1 MGFIVVQDPETSK
14 PYTIQIEG
22 DSPTED
28 EQREIQSFIEQ
39 QRQVV
44 DQEPVEPTDDKSGT
58 AIGRGF
64 GLGIDVLQQMYGSA
78 VEGIGE
84 ETGIKALEDYGK
96 SVVET
101 NEQQIAEKQKFFTR
115 REDIGEDGS
124 YVGDALSF
132 YGETL
137 GQQLPQFAPI
147 IAGSVIGQALIPIP
161 GVGATVGRYIG
172 GTIGGLAAN
181 LPMFWGSHRERDKE
195 ADIRYGRPVE
205 VDNLSSFL
213 YAIPAALLDV
223 VVDRFL
229 LAIPKGLGLNSG
241 LLSPSVGGLFTRAA
255 KGAGAGATVEIPTE
269 LGQQVIERYQAG
281 LPIDDD
287 EAMKEYVD
295 VAIASGLVGGTVRAT
310 TSAVTGDTKENIEKK
325 KVALAKRQLDMDNA
339 LQTAEAKELQR
350 NAEKNLE
357 EGFDGVL
364 PVDRAIEEATILTSP
379 TNPSEDQSLRRQTG
393 EIKVFD
399 LRPEYRSILLQERQR
414 ADLEVDNPVTDL
426 LEIKRFVEPRT
437 RKGLAAELAS
447 EINTMNVPKRFEESQ
462 YKTVVNYFKKKSVEA
477 KELTREN
484 IVDRIKKILVS
495 GKQTDEGGAV
505 TNTTAK
511 RIADQMVLDGYI
523 SLARPESKGNDRTYV
538 INKESLNDKRNKE
551 VEDAKKILEDAEK
564 RKPKLVEEVEELNA
578 KADIELSNIQ
588 GNTEIE
594 RLIRAS
600 KRGEIVGEK
609 QKELD
614 QVNNAIKDSNKTI
627 KRLQKE
633 IRDSNVRLNL
643 RRKTATQVNP
653 WQQKANNALIT
664 AERAAELRQADTDK
678 EKAQYINKR
687 DDVVR
692 SLRKYLSGLGLADVE
707 LVAENV
713 IGTQGKD
720 LSKKD
725 FIVEGEFNDSDG
737 RRIISLAMS
746 LYDRNLSNAE
756 FEQRLEGVLNH
767 EVIHAVKSLGL
778 FTDSEYNSLVRAAT
792 TRKYVIKSGK
802 KLVERDYT
810 YFDRAK
816 SLYPDL
822 NDEAVKEEAIAE
834 MFRDAMDGKLK
845 LAGRP
850 KTLMQR
856 FVDFFKSIFNAHEE
870 NGFQNVDDIFDRIK
884 TGDIGERARTD
895 DREYLDTKVSP
906 QAEQGKQSR
915 RSLTTTLN
923 PVTAKEEI
931 RANKVGGKITVPDL
945 QNYLQDFHMK
955 TYGRRLDF
963 ANSEDRAIAINTAV
977 PEILDMLKRDVSGK
991 GWYDEDVVKTFEM
1004 LSQIPDLE
1012 SLKSNENRRV
1022 LWSAIAGVTSNGNSV
1037 PLNAKV
1043 STSQLLRLFRTGKLD
1058 TVQPVAGSTVEGV
1071 VNAGFGSRG
1080 PTVAKGLDLLNKLLD
1095 KFGEKGF
1102 AEFWLSQ
1109 HTLREL
1115 GEIRKEAGF
1124 GGAPGSLSGG
1134 MNSMHLGAKIIGDK
1148 TGNFSLA
1155 INGYDVSTK
1164 DVWFTRM
1171 IRRLEGT
1178 FDTKGRHLEGKE
1190 KGKEFGQ
1197 PKGAVDRQNMDDF
1210 MAELQGDPRIAKFN
1224 LSKRDLQA
1232 ILWYKEQNLYTE
1244 LGVPSR
1250 PQSFSEGIET
1260 LNDLLPE
1267 GQRFQRSDDAETQAQ
1282 RGATQLEG
1290 FRERTAGQEALPT
1303 TTGTAKRSV
1312 RKLHNFI
1319 RENPEGFTITSDK
1332 LEPVS
1337 GGFPVAPLKDA
1348 EIIVKG
1354 DITRSVLREYVQNA
1368 RDLATALDREV
1379 FLGGWLDNETNQYY
1393 LDNVV
1398 LPDNREEA
1406 LYIAEIADQ
1415 EAFYDLNT
1423 FEEVRTQDGIR
1434 QLKQDGAYRS
1444 DISERLRRDLEQARK
1459 RFKEARLQRDRRS
1472 KQSRRA
1478 TAGEVN
1484 PTLFDVAPQED
1495 LDKLSEAVNRLDE
1508 QVVTPNVKYSRLA
1521 TKPSNPNALR
1531 EIPINFEN
1539 VPIDYKRQL
1548 SESALRYA
1556 YGYIRERGGDV
1567 LPVTYTDGNH
1577 VVLKDGRE
1585 GGYGAWHIVT
1595 RGHDKEIRDATGQEP
1610 DRVIYTMMNKMIQQE
1625 YGNAGYQGIEVKA
1638 DTGRSIQLT
1647 WESNRP
1653 KGYPPIILSLMFQ
1666 PSTKAYTV
1674 RTIYPTREQRK
1685 PRLTFQTD
1693 RNRSRRPSQDSPFA
1707 SLQQLNLQSPARRS
1721 VRRLSVA
1728 PTGSQSLF
1736 GAEGTFGELDQRLQ
1750 ATTYTNSLQ
1759 AIEKVIRGGTLGFV
1773 SQEKAKKLA
1782 TSFISKFQDK
1792 MIPVAI
1798 MLDELKKKGLK
1809 LRDAFDPYLQ
1819 DELFYGITGKEITT
1833 RQDGI
1838 YNDIVQG
1845 IKRLIVT
1852 DSDIDGLISA
1862 SKANNPLR
1870 SSFVD
1875 EQIKAGKD
1883 KKVALFEAY
1892 LYAQHAK
1899 ERNEYIL
1906 EKTSEDTG
1914 NMVPNEVGSGMTD
1927 AEADAIINWFDT
1939 YANKTQVEVING
1951 QVRQVVADTNRVRQD
1966 GQLSPIFDPEDAR
1979 WDFYVPLKGSL
1990 DPDDETAEL
1999 SNRPVSVNKQ
2009 IKGREDRRV
2018 TGRSRYATDIMGNL
2032 FQQNTTA
2039 ILRAER
2045 NKVGLS
2051 MLNLLETN
2059 DPNIVTT
2066 TEADLARTDFGSVIQ
2081 VTPRKKVVDTR
2092 TGVISQRAITPQE
2105 IAQDPNVLIVKRRNP
2120 ENEKEIQEVAIEFTD
2135 PRIASAMRGDSLV
2148 SPSHGMSGIRFLARV
2163 NRFLASVN
2171 TSYNP
2176 AFIVPNFSRD
2186 LITASINIAQYDLPN
2201 VQRDMLK
2208 NVPSSMRGIRRYV
2221 FSNDRDSDEAKMYE
2235 RFLNAGGQNVLNT
2248 VTTLADQVRD
2258 INNIMGN
2265 VAKRPIRDSFVG
2277 KGVKKLGSLLE
2288 NTNIVAEN
2296 AMRVATFKTLVEKGF
2311 SDARAAQAARN
2322 VTVNFA
2328 KTGEYGRILNSMYLF
2343 YNASIQGTFAAL
2355 QAASKSRKVRAMWAG
2370 LIAYGL
2376 MQDQLAA
2383 LFGEED
2389 EDGNLIYD
2397 KIPDYTL
2404 EHNLVLPDLVGV
2416 TDRSFITIP
2425 FPYGFNMAFNTG
2437 RSLSRWSRG
2446 AYTAGEA
2453 ANSMEGTL
2461 YEIINPLGGT
2471 ESFLNF
2477 VAPTVADPFIS
2488 VAQNFDYAGR
2498 PIYKEPSQFGIGKPD
2513 SQLYW
2518 NSTTN
2523 TAKFIAEKANELTGG
2538 TKGVSGVVDVNPAL
2552 IDFWF
2557 EYTIGGLGR
2566 FVNNVGDLAV
2576 GTVTGDPKGLL
2587 VEGFTEENVRRLPV
2601 ARKFVYSVS
2610 EREDVGEFVKKRDRV
2625 LLALKELKRVA
2636 KQGDREAY
2644 KDTQSRF
2651 KDELKIAGLIKGYDN
2666 ARNRL
2671 MRLRNQIQE
2680 NERIPEKQKEKLV
2693 ERYNEM
2699 IQNIVAKSNIA
2710 MRDIEV
2716 SFLEDLLN

>member
-1 MGFIVVQDPETSK
+1 MADIVVNDPQTGK
-14 PYTIQIEG
+14 PYIVRIAG
-22 DSPTED
+22 DTPTKD
-28 EQREIQSFIEQ
+28 EQSQIQQFLEE

-44 DQEPVEPTDDKSGT
+44 EAPVEPDVSDDKSGT
-58 AIGRGF
+58 AIGRGASV
-64 GLGIDVLQQMYGSA
+64 GIDVLQQMYGSA
-78 VEGIGE
+78 LEGIGKK
-84 ETGIKALEDYGK
+84 TGIDALRDYGA

-101 NEQQIAEKQKFFTR
+101 NEQQIAEKQQDFTR
-115 REDIGEDGS
+115 REDIGKDGS
-124 YVGDALSF
+124 YVGDSF
-132 YGETL
+132 SYYGETL
-137 GQQLPQFAPI
+137 GQNLPQLGTSI
-147 IAGSVIGQALIPIP
+147 GAGLIGQATIPIP
-161 GVGATVGRYIG
+161 GVGFVVGA
-172 GTIGGLAAN
+172 LAAN
-181 LPMFWGSHRERDKE
+181 LPFFYGSHRERQKE
-195 ADIRYGRPVE
+195 AIEQGIRTEIDEGTAA
-205 VDNLSSFL
+205 L
-213 YAIPAALLDV
+213 YAIPAAALDTI
-223 VVDRFL
+223 VDKFL
-229 LAIPKGLGLNSG
+229 IALKPLGLGFSKSAI
-241 LLSPSVGGLFTRAA
+241 SPNVGGLFSRAV
-255 KGAGAGATVEIPTE
+255 KGAGAGAAVEVPTE
-269 LGQQVIERYQAG
+269 LGQQVIERFQAG
-281 LPIDDD
+281 LPLDDD
-287 EAMKEYVD
+287 KAVKEYID

-325 KVALAKRQLDMDNA
+325 EAALAKQQLEIDNA

-364 PVDRAIEEATILTSP
+364 PVDRSIEEATILTSP
-379 TNPSEDQSLRRQTG
+379 TDPSEDQALRRETG

-399 LRPEYRSILLQERQR
+399 LRPEYRNILLEERR
-414 ADLEVDNPVTDL
+414 KADVEVDNPVTDL
-426 LEIKRFVEPRT
+426 QEIKRFLEPLT
-437 RKGLAAELAS
+437 RRGITAEVAN

-462 YKTVVNYFKKKSVEA
+462 YNTVVNYFKKKSVDT
-477 KELTREN
+477 KGLTREN
-484 IVDRIKKILVS
+484 IVDRVKKILVS
-495 GKQTDEGGAV
+495 GKQADEGGAV

-511 RIADQMVLDGYI
+511 RITDQMVLDGYI
-523 SLARPESKGNDRTYV
+523 SLAKPESKGNDRIYV
-538 INKESLNDKRNKE
+538 INEETINDKRNKE
-551 VEDAKKILEDAEK
+551 IENARKLLENAKE
-564 RKPKLVEEVEELNA
+564 RKPKIQEEREEAFSGEVDNSLQAVLNRTD
-578 KADIELSNIQ
+578 KQNKLDDVN
-588 GNTEIE
+588 
-594 RLIRAS
+594 
-600 KRGEIVGEK
+600 GEIRR
-609 QKELD
+609 L
-614 QVNNAIKDSNKTI
+614 NSTI
-627 KRLQKE
+627 SRLQKE
-633 IRDSNVRLNL
+633 IRESNPTLNL
-643 RRKTATQVNP
+643 RRKTATEINP
-653 WQQKANNALIT
+653 VQQKVNNALIT
-664 AERAAELRQADTDK
+664 AEKAAEFRQADTDK
-678 EKAQYINKR
+678 EKVQYINKR
-687 DDVVR
+687 DDVLK
-692 SLRKYLSGLGLADVE
+692 SLRKYMGKLGLSDVK

-746 LYDRNLSNAE
+746 LYDRNLSNTE
-756 FEQRLEGVLNH
+756 FEQRLQGVLNH

-778 FTDSEYNSLVRAAT
+778 FTNDEYKSLVKAAM
-792 TRKYVIKSGK
+792 TRKYVVKDGK
-802 KLVERDYT
+802 KLIERKYT

-816 SLYPDL
+816 SLYPNL
-822 NDEAVKEEAIAE
+822 KQEGVQEEAIAE

-856 FVDFFKSIFNAHEE
+856 FIDFFKSIFNAHEE
-870 NGFQNVDDIFDRIK
+870 NGFQNVDDIFEGIR

-895 DREYLDTKVSP
+895 DREYLNTKESP
-906 QAEQGKQSR
+906 KAEQGKQSR
-915 RSLTTTLN
+915 KSLGRQDPSVDFAEDGVRANKLPHQLLVRNKIRDPRDVPTPVVQEFTPNNKEAVLANIDQALANN
-923 PVTAKEEI
+923 PEALSSIDNWLKLESEVFGDTHLPVPPFRAIEYANSPQAMADQLSLLTPEMKKGVDEGFSYVNRLRDLYNNKEATPKMTADLFVWGLLSRGAGPVQQEGAFIDIIDDARDLINKVVAGNFTETDKETWQQTMKKSLPMGSPGRQVTQNVNATADLLLELSKPFGDQTVLQRIHDMIGDPNVSAKEIRREFFRLTDRAGIDNKVVSFILLVAGRDDVLVMDRIQGRHLWDDGSFNDFNLYDGYRKEGSTAKEGLQAIFRGPRSVVITEALEDGLRKNVEETYKI
-931 RANKVGGKITVPDL
+931 LGRPEDASLGRWHWENWVIKGEQVVSHSTLKAVADQSAVGTSVTEGKFATFSSGTRYLKTDKGTVVEFPLSDGNFVYMTPTR
-945 QNYLQDFHMK
+945 QK
-955 TYGRRLDF
+955 
-963 ANSEDRAIAINTAV
+963 E
-977 PEILDMLKRDVSGK
+977 
-991 GWYDEDVVKTFEM
+991 FEAF
-1004 LSQIPDLE
+1004 I
-1012 SLKSNENRRV
+1012 K
-1022 LWSAIAGVTSNGNSV
+1022 
-1037 PLNAKV
+1037 NAKNKIVPRNFKV
-1043 STSQLLRLFRTGKLD
+1043 SENIKKPWFENPQVDRGKLD
-1058 TVQPVAGSTVEGV
+1058 ETARRFENARESVQ
-1071 VNAGFGSRG
+1071 
-1080 PTVAKGLDLLNKLLD
+1080 
-1095 KFGEKGF
+1095 
-1102 AEFWLSQ
+1102 
-1109 HTLREL
+1109 
-1115 GEIRKEAGF
+1115 
-1124 GGAPGSLSGG
+1124 
-1134 MNSMHLGAKIIGDK
+1134 
-1148 TGNFSLA
+1148 
-1155 INGYDVSTK
+1155 GY
-1164 DVWFTRM
+1164 
-1171 IRRLEGT
+1171 I
-1178 FDTKGRHLEGKE
+1178 
-1190 KGKEFGQ
+1190 
-1197 PKGAVDRQNMDDF
+1197 
-1210 MAELQGDPRIAKFN
+1210 
-1224 LSKRDLQA
+1224 
-1232 ILWYKEQNLYTE
+1232 
-1244 LGVPSR
+1244 
-1250 PQSFSEGIET
+1250 
-1260 LNDLLPE
+1260 
-1267 GQRFQRSDDAETQAQ
+1267 
-1282 RGATQLEG
+1282 
-1290 FRERTAGQEALPT
+1290 ERTGEVD
-1303 TTGTAKRSV
+1303 TA
-1312 RKLHNFI
+1312 
-1319 RENPEGFTITSDK
+1319 
-1332 LEPVS
+1332 
-1337 GGFPVAPLKDA
+1337 
-1348 EIIVKG
+1348 
-1354 DITRSVLREYVQNA
+1354 TRVGR
-1368 RDLATALDREV
+1368 
-1379 FLGGWLDNETNQYY
+1379 
-1393 LDNVV
+1393 
-1398 LPDNREEA
+1398 
-1406 LYIAEIADQ
+1406 
-1415 EAFYDLNT
+1415 
-1423 FEEVRTQDGIR
+1423 
-1434 QLKQDGAYRS
+1434 
-1444 DISERLRRDLEQARK
+1444 
-1459 RFKEARLQRDRRS
+1459 
-1472 KQSRRA
+1472 QSRRR
-1478 TAGEVN
+1478 TGEDRGELT
-1484 PTLFDVAPQED
+1484 PTLFDVAPQQD
-1495 LDKLSEAVNRLDE
+1495 LEKLSEAINRLDE

-1556 YGYIRERGGDV
+1556 YGYVRERGGDV

-1819 DELFYGITGKEITT
+1819 DELFYGITGREITS

-1845 IKRLIVT
+1845 IKRLVVT

-1899 ERNEYIL
+1899 ERNAYIL
-1906 EKTSEDTG
+1906 ERTSEDTG

-1951 QVRQVVADTNRVRQD
+1951 QVRQVVADTNKVRQD
-1966 GQLSPIFDPEDAR
+1966 GQLSPIFDADDAP
-1979 WDFYVPLKGSL
+1979 WSFYVPLKGSL

-1999 SNRPVSVNKQ
+1999 SNRPVTVNKQ

-2018 TGRSRYATDIMGNL
+2018 TGRSKYATDIMGNL

-2059 DPNIVTT
+2059 DPDIVTT

-2176 AFIVPNFSRD
+2176 AFIAPNFSRD

-2201 VQRDMLK
+2201 VQRDMFK
-2208 NVPSSMRGIRRYV
+2208 NVLPSMNGIKRYV
-2221 FSNDRDSDEAKMYE
+2221 FFNDRESDGAKMYE

-2258 INNIMGN
+2258 INKIMGN

-2277 KGVKKLGSLLE
+2277 KGAKKLGSLLE

-2370 LIAYGL
+2370 IIAYGL
-2376 MQDQLAA
+2376 MQDQLAS

-2404 EHNLVLPDLVGV
+2404 EHNLIIPDLVGI

-2425 FPYGFNMAFNTG
+2425 FPYGFNMAFNIG

-2523 TAKFIAEKANELTGG
+2523 TAKFIAEKANELSGG
-2538 TKGVSGVVDVNPAL
+2538 TKGVSGVIDVNPAL

-2576 GTVTGDPKGLL
+2576 GAVTGDPKGLL
-2587 VEGFTEENVRRLPV
+2587 IDGFTEENVRRLPIG
-2601 ARKFVYSVS
+2601 RKFVYSVS

-2625 LLALKELKRVA
+2625 LTALQELKRVA
-2636 KQGDREAY
+2636 KQGDSQGY
-2644 KDTQSRF
+2644 KQTQERF
-2651 KDELKIAGLIKGYDN
+2651 KDELKIAGLINGYNN

-2671 MRLRNQIQE
+2671 MRQRNQIQQS
-2680 NERIPEKQKEKLV
+2680 ERIPESQKEKLI
-2693 ERYNEM
+2693 ERYNER
-2699 IQNIVAKSNIA
+2699 IQLIVAKSNMA

>member
-1 MGFIVVQDPETSK
+1 MGVIVVQDPQTLK
-14 PYTIQIEG
+14 PYSIQIAG

-28 EQREIQSFIEQ
+28 EQKEIQEFIQQ

-44 DQEPVEPTDDKSGT
+44 DTPVEPTDDKSGT
-58 AIGRGF
+58 ALGRGASV
-64 GLGIDVLQQMYGSA
+64 GIDMLQQMYGSA
-78 VEGIGE
+78 IEGVGNV
-84 ETGIKALEDYGK
+84 TGIDALRDYGA

-101 NEQQIAEKQKFFTR
+101 NEQQIAEKQQDFTR
-115 REDIGEDGS
+115 REDIGKDGS
-124 YVGDALSF
+124 YVGDAFSF

-137 GQQLPQFAPI
+137 GQNLPQLGTSIGAGLVAQTALPFA
-147 IAGSVIGQALIPIP
+147 P
-161 GVGATVGRYIG
+161 GVGFLIG
-172 GTIGGLAAN
+172 ALASN
-181 LPMFWGSHRERDKE
+181 IPFFYGSHRERQKE
-195 ADIRYGRPVE
+195 AVE
-205 VDNLSSFL
+205 QGVRTELDEGTAFMYSL
-213 YAIPAALLDV
+213 PAAALDT
-223 VVDRFL
+223 VVDRIL
-229 LAIPKGLGLNSG
+229 VGLKPLGLGLNKTA
-241 LLSPSVGGLFTRAA
+241 LSPTVGGIFTRAA

-269 LGQQVIERYQAG
+269 IGQQVIERYQAG
-281 LPIDDD
+281 LPIDND
-287 EAMKEYVD
+287 EAIKEYID
-295 VAIASGLVGGTVRAT
+295 VGIAAGLVGGTVKAT
-310 TSAVTGDTKENIEKK
+310 TSVVTGDTKENIEKK
-325 KVALAKRQLDMDNA
+325 EAALAKRQLEIDNA
-339 LQTAEAKELQR
+339 LQTAEAKGLQQ

-364 PVDRAIEEATILTSP
+364 PVDRSIEEATILTSP
-379 TNPSEDQSLRRQTG
+379 TDPSEDQALRRETG

-399 LRPEYRSILLQERQR
+399 LRPEYRNILLQERQR
-414 ADLEVDNPVTDL
+414 ADVDVDNPVTDL
-426 LEIKRFVEPRT
+426 QEIKRFLEPRT
-437 RKGLAAELAS
+437 RQGITAEIAN

-462 YKTVVNYFKKKSVEA
+462 YNTVVNYFKKKSVDT

-484 IVDRIKKILVS
+484 IVDRVKKILVS

-505 TNTTAK
+505 TNTTAR
-511 RIADQMVLDGYI
+511 RIVDQMVLDGHI

-538 INKESLNDKRNKE
+538 INEETINDKRNKE
-551 VEDAKKILEDAEK
+551 IENARKLLENAKE
-564 RKPKLVEEVEELNA
+564 RKPKIQEEREEAFSGEVDNSIQAILNRSD
-578 KADIELSNIQ
+578 KQTKLDDVN
-588 GNTEIE
+588 
-594 RLIRAS
+594 
-600 KRGEIVGEK
+600 GEIK
-609 QKELD
+609 RL
-614 QVNNAIKDSNKTI
+614 NSTI
-627 KRLQKE
+627 SRLQKE
-633 IRDSNVRLNL
+633 IKESNPTLNL
-643 RRKTATQVNP
+643 RRKTATEINP
-653 WQQKANNALIT
+653 VQQKVNNALIT
-664 AERAAELRQADTDK
+664 AEQAAKFRQADTDK

-687 DDVVR
+687 DDVLR
-692 SLRKYLSGLGLADVE
+692 SLRKYMGKLGLADVD

-746 LYDRNLSNAE
+746 LYDRNLSNTE
-756 FEQRLEGVLNH
+756 FEQRLQGVLNH
-767 EVIHAVKSLGL
+767 EIIHAVKSLGL
-778 FTDSEYNSLVRAAT
+778 FTDAEYNSLVKAAM
-792 TRKYVIKSGK
+792 TRKYVVKDGK
-802 KLVERDYT
+802 KLMERRYT

-816 SLYPDL
+816 SLYPNL
-822 NDEAVKEEAIAE
+822 KQEGVQEEAIAE

-856 FVDFFKSIFNAHEE
+856 FIDFFKSIFNAHEE
-870 NGFQNVDDIFDRIK
+870 NGFQNVDDIFEGIR
-884 TGDIGERARTD
+884 TGDIGERARSA
-895 DREYLDTKVSP
+895 DREYLNTKESP
-906 QAEQGKQSR
+906 KAEQGKQSR
-915 RSLTTTLN
+915 RMLTTTLN

-1022 LWSAIAGVTSNGNSV
+1022 LWSAIAGVTSNGNPV
-1037 PLNAKV
+1037 PQNAKV
-1043 STSQLLRLFRTGKLD
+1043 ATAQLLRRLRTGKFD
-1058 TVQPVAGSTVEGV
+1058 TTPPPPGTTVENV
-1071 VNAGFGSRG
+1071 PNAGFGVRG
-1080 PTVAKGLDLLNKLLD
+1080 PSVAKGLNLLNTILD
-1095 KFGEKGF
+1095 KYGEKGF

-1115 GEIRKEAGF
+1115 TDLRKESGL
-1124 GGAPGSLSGG
+1124 GGSPGGLGG
-1134 MNSMHLGAKIIGDK
+1134 GLNSMHLGAKIIGDK
-1148 TGNFSLA
+1148 TGNFSLN

-1164 DVWFTRM
+1164 DVWFTRT

-1178 FDTKGRHLEGKE
+1178 LDTKGRHLDGKE

-1197 PKGAVDRQNMDDF
+1197 PKGLVDRQNMDDF
-1210 MAELQGDPRIAKFN
+1210 MAELQGDPRLAKFN
-1224 LSKRDLQA
+1224 LSTQDLQA
-1232 ILWYKEQNLYTE
+1232 ILWYKEQNLYTD

-1267 GQRFQRSDDAETQAQ
+1267 GQRFQRGDDAETQAQ

-1290 FRERTAGQEALPT
+1290 FRERTAEQQALPT

-1312 RKLHNFI
+1312 RKLSNFI
-1319 RENPEGFTITSDK
+1319 RENPDGFTITSDTF
-1332 LEPVS
+1332 EPAS
-1337 GGFPVAPLKDA
+1337 GGFVVAPVKSA
-1348 EIIVKG
+1348 EIIVDK
-1354 DITRSVLREYVQNA
+1354 DIPRSVLKEYIQNA
-1368 RDLATALDREV
+1368 RDLASSLDREV
-1379 FLGGWLDNETNQYY
+1379 FMGGWFNSDDSKYY
-1393 LDNVV
+1393 LDNVIIV
-1398 LPDNREEA
+1398 DNKEEA
-1406 LYIAEIADQ
+1406 LYIAESADQ
-1415 EAFYDLNT
+1415 IAFFDLNT
-1423 FEEVRTQDGIR
+1423 FEEVRTQDGIE
-1434 QLKQDGAYRS
+1434 QLKQDGTYRS
-1444 DISERLRRDLEQARK
+1444 ELSERLGRNLEQARK
-1459 RFKEARLQRDRRS
+1459 RFEKTRLQRDGRS

-1478 TAGEVN
+1478 TTGEVSN
-1484 PTLFDVAPQED
+1484 TLFDVAPQQD
-1495 LDKLSEAVNRLDE
+1495 LDKLSEALNRLDD
-1508 QVVTPNVKYSRLA
+1508 QVVTPDVKYSRLS
-1521 TKPSNPNALR
+1521 TKPSNPNVMR
-1531 EIPINFEN
+1531 EIPINFAN
-1539 VPIDYKRQL
+1539 IPQSYKSQI
-1548 SESALRYA
+1548 SEGMLRYA
-1556 YGYIRERGGDV
+1556 YGYLRERGGDV
-1567 LPVTYTDGNH
+1567 IPVTFKDGDH
-1577 VVLKDGRE
+1577 AVLDDGRE
-1585 GGYGAWHIVT
+1585 GGYGAWHIAT
-1595 RGHDKEIRDATGQEP
+1595 RGHDEEIRQATGQEP
-1610 DRVIYTMMNKMIQQE
+1610 EKIAYTMMRRMIQQE
-1625 YGNAGYQGIEVKA
+1625 YGDGVDQGIDVQT
-1638 DTGRSIQLT
+1638 DVGRSVRLVWQRG
-1647 WESNRP
+1647 RP
-1653 KGYPPIILSLMFQ
+1653 KKYPPIVMSLMFQ
-1666 PSTKAYTV
+1666 PNSRSYTV
-1674 RTIYPTREQRK
+1674 RTIYPTEVPK
-1685 PRLTFQTD
+1685 
-1693 RNRSRRPSQDSPFA
+1693 RSI
-1707 SLQQLNLQSPARRS
+1707 
-1721 VRRLSVA
+1721 RRLSAV

-1819 DELFYGITGKEITT
+1819 DELFYGITGREITS
-1833 RQDGI
+1833 RQEGI

-1892 LYAQHAK
+1892 LYAKHAK
-1899 ERNEYIL
+1899 ERNAYIL
-1906 EKTSEDTG
+1906 DKTSQEIDKMT
-1914 NMVPNEVGSGMTD
+1914 PNEVGSGMTD

-1999 SNRPVSVNKQ
+1999 SNRPVTVNKQ
-2009 IKGREDRRV
+2009 IKGTEDRRV
-2018 TGRSRYATDIMGNL
+2018 TGRSKYATDIMGNL

-2059 DPNIVTT
+2059 DPNVVTT
-2066 TEADLARTDFGSVIQ
+2066 SEADLARTDFASVIE
-2081 VTPRKKVVDTR
+2081 VTPRVKTVDTR
-2092 TGVISQRAITPQE
+2092 TGVISQRPVTAQE

-2120 ENEKEIQEVAIEFTD
+2120 DNEKEIQEVAIEFTD

-2208 NVPSSMRGIRRYV
+2208 NVPSSMKGIKRFV
-2221 FSNDRDSDEAKMYE
+2221 FNNDRERTDSEGNLTDVGYYME
-2235 RFLNAGGQNVLNT
+2235 FLEAGGQNVLNT

-2277 KGVKKLGSLLE
+2277 KGAKKLGSLLE

-2296 AMRVATFKTLVEKGF
+2296 AMRVATYKTLRQKGF
-2311 SDARAAQAARN
+2311 TPARAAQAARN

-2355 QAASKSRKVRAMWAG
+2355 QAATKSRKVRTMWAG

-2404 EHNLVLPDLVGV
+2404 EHNLILPDLVGV

-2538 TKGVSGVVDVNPAL
+2538 TKGVSGVIDVNPAL

-2587 VEGFTEENVRRLPV
+2587 IEGFSEENVRRLPV

-2610 EREDVGEFVKKRDRV
+2610 EREDVGEFVEKRDRV
-2625 LLALKELKRVA
+2625 LLALKELKRTM
-2636 KQGDREAY
+2636 KQGDREGY
-2644 KDTQSRF
+2644 KETQERF
-2651 KDELKIAGLIKGYDN
+2651 KDELKIAGLINGYNN

-2680 NERIPEKQKEKLV
+2680 NERIPESQKEKLV

>member
-1 MGFIVVQDPETSK
+1 MADIVVNDPQTGK
-14 PYTIQIEG
+14 PYIVRIAG
-22 DSPTED
+22 DTPTKD
-28 EQREIQSFIEQ
+28 EQSQIQQFLEE

-44 DQEPVEPTDDKSGT
+44 EAPVEPDVSDDKSGT
-58 AIGRGF
+58 AIGRGASV
-64 GLGIDVLQQMYGSA
+64 GIDVLQQMYGSA
-78 VEGIGE
+78 LEGIGKK
-84 ETGIKALEDYGK
+84 TGIDALRDYGA

-101 NEQQIAEKQKFFTR
+101 NEQQIAEKQQDFTR
-115 REDIGEDGS
+115 REDIGKDGS
-124 YVGDALSF
+124 YVGDSF
-132 YGETL
+132 SYYGETL
-137 GQQLPQFAPI
+137 GQNLPQLGTSI
-147 IAGSVIGQALIPIP
+147 GAGLIGQATIPIP
-161 GVGATVGRYIG
+161 GVGFVVGA
-172 GTIGGLAAN
+172 LAAN
-181 LPMFWGSHRERDKE
+181 LPFFYGSHRERQKE
-195 ADIRYGRPVE
+195 AIEQGIRTEIDEGTAA
-205 VDNLSSFL
+205 L
-213 YAIPAALLDV
+213 YAIPAAALDTI
-223 VVDRFL
+223 VDKFL
-229 LAIPKGLGLNSG
+229 IALKPLGLGFSKSAI
-241 LLSPSVGGLFTRAA
+241 SPNVGGLFSRAV
-255 KGAGAGATVEIPTE
+255 KGAGAGAAVEVPTE
-269 LGQQVIERYQAG
+269 LGQQVIERFQAG
-281 LPIDDD
+281 LPLDDD
-287 EAMKEYVD
+287 KAVKEYID

-325 KVALAKRQLDMDNA
+325 EAALAKQQLEIDNA

-364 PVDRAIEEATILTSP
+364 PVDRSIEEATILTSP
-379 TNPSEDQSLRRQTG
+379 TDPSEDQALRRETG

-399 LRPEYRSILLQERQR
+399 LRPEYRNILLEERR
-414 ADLEVDNPVTDL
+414 KADVEVDNPVTDL
-426 LEIKRFVEPRT
+426 QEIKRFLEPRT
-437 RKGLAAELAS
+437 RRGITAEVAN

-462 YKTVVNYFKKKSVEA
+462 YNTVVNYFKKKSVDT
-477 KELTREN
+477 KGLTREN
-484 IVDRIKKILVS
+484 IVDRVKKILVS
-495 GKQTDEGGAV
+495 GKQADEGGAV

-511 RIADQMVLDGYI
+511 RITDQMVLDGYI
-523 SLARPESKGNDRTYV
+523 SLAKPESKGNDRIYV
-538 INKESLNDKRNKE
+538 INEETINDKRNKE
-551 VEDAKKILEDAEK
+551 IENARKLLENAKE
-564 RKPKLVEEVEELNA
+564 RKPKIQEEREEAFSGEVDNSLQAVLNRTD
-578 KADIELSNIQ
+578 KQNKLDDVN
-588 GNTEIE
+588 
-594 RLIRAS
+594 
-600 KRGEIVGEK
+600 GEIRR
-609 QKELD
+609 L
-614 QVNNAIKDSNKTI
+614 NSTI
-627 KRLQKE
+627 SRLQKE
-633 IRDSNVRLNL
+633 IRESNPTLNL
-643 RRKTATQVNP
+643 RRKTATEINP
-653 WQQKANNALIT
+653 VQQKVNNALIT
-664 AERAAELRQADTDK
+664 AEKAAEFRQADTDK

-687 DDVVR
+687 DDVLK
-692 SLRKYLSGLGLADVE
+692 SLRKYMGKLGLSDVK

-746 LYDRNLSNAE
+746 LYDRNLSNTE
-756 FEQRLEGVLNH
+756 FEQRLQGVLNH

-778 FTDSEYNSLVRAAT
+778 FTNDEYKSLVKAAM
-792 TRKYVIKSGK
+792 TRKYVVKDGK
-802 KLVERDYT
+802 KLIERKYT

-816 SLYPDL
+816 SLYPNL
-822 NDEAVKEEAIAE
+822 KQEGVQEEAIAE

-856 FVDFFKSIFNAHEE
+856 FIDFFKSIFNAHEE
-870 NGFQNVDDIFDRIK
+870 NGFQNVDDIFEGIR

-895 DREYLDTKVSP
+895 DREYLNTKESP
-906 QAEQGKQSR
+906 KAEQGKQSR
-915 RSLTTTLN
+915 KSLGRQDPSVDFAEDGVRANKLPHQLLVRNKIRDPRDVPTPVVQEFTPNNKEAVLANIDQALANN
-923 PVTAKEEI
+923 PEALSSIDNWLKLESEVFGDTHLPVPPFRAIEYANSPQAMADQLSLLTPEMKKGVDEGFSYVNRLRDLYNNKEATPKMTADLFVWGLLSRGAGPVQQEGAFIDIIDDARDLINKVVAGNFTETDKETWQQTMKKSLPMGSPGRQVTQNVNATADLLLELSKPFGDQTVLQRIHDMIGDPNVSAKEIRREFFRLTDRAGIDNKVVSFILLVAGRDDVLVMDRIQGRHLWDDGSFNDFNLYDGYRKEGSTAKEGLQAIFRGPRSVVITEALEDGLRKNVEETYKI
-931 RANKVGGKITVPDL
+931 LGRPEDASLGRWHWENWVIKGEQVVSHSTLKAVADQSAVGTSVTEGKFATFSSGTRYLKTDKGTVVEFPLSDGNFVYMTPTR
-945 QNYLQDFHMK
+945 QK
-955 TYGRRLDF
+955 
-963 ANSEDRAIAINTAV
+963 E
-977 PEILDMLKRDVSGK
+977 
-991 GWYDEDVVKTFEM
+991 FEAF
-1004 LSQIPDLE
+1004 I
-1012 SLKSNENRRV
+1012 K
-1022 LWSAIAGVTSNGNSV
+1022 
-1037 PLNAKV
+1037 NAKNKIVPRNFKV
-1043 STSQLLRLFRTGKLD
+1043 SENIKKPWFENPQVDRGKLD
-1058 TVQPVAGSTVEGV
+1058 ETARRFENARESVQ
-1071 VNAGFGSRG
+1071 
-1080 PTVAKGLDLLNKLLD
+1080 
-1095 KFGEKGF
+1095 
-1102 AEFWLSQ
+1102 
-1109 HTLREL
+1109 
-1115 GEIRKEAGF
+1115 
-1124 GGAPGSLSGG
+1124 
-1134 MNSMHLGAKIIGDK
+1134 
-1148 TGNFSLA
+1148 
-1155 INGYDVSTK
+1155 GY
-1164 DVWFTRM
+1164 
-1171 IRRLEGT
+1171 I
-1178 FDTKGRHLEGKE
+1178 
-1190 KGKEFGQ
+1190 
-1197 PKGAVDRQNMDDF
+1197 
-1210 MAELQGDPRIAKFN
+1210 
-1224 LSKRDLQA
+1224 
-1232 ILWYKEQNLYTE
+1232 
-1244 LGVPSR
+1244 
-1250 PQSFSEGIET
+1250 
-1260 LNDLLPE
+1260 
-1267 GQRFQRSDDAETQAQ
+1267 
-1282 RGATQLEG
+1282 
-1290 FRERTAGQEALPT
+1290 ERTGEVD
-1303 TTGTAKRSV
+1303 TA
-1312 RKLHNFI
+1312 
-1319 RENPEGFTITSDK
+1319 
-1332 LEPVS
+1332 
-1337 GGFPVAPLKDA
+1337 
-1348 EIIVKG
+1348 
-1354 DITRSVLREYVQNA
+1354 TRVGR
-1368 RDLATALDREV
+1368 
-1379 FLGGWLDNETNQYY
+1379 
-1393 LDNVV
+1393 
-1398 LPDNREEA
+1398 
-1406 LYIAEIADQ
+1406 
-1415 EAFYDLNT
+1415 
-1423 FEEVRTQDGIR
+1423 
-1434 QLKQDGAYRS
+1434 
-1444 DISERLRRDLEQARK
+1444 
-1459 RFKEARLQRDRRS
+1459 
-1472 KQSRRA
+1472 QSRRR
-1478 TAGEVN
+1478 TGEDRGELT
-1484 PTLFDVAPQED
+1484 PTLFDVAPQQD
-1495 LDKLSEAVNRLDE
+1495 LEKLSEAINRLDE

-1556 YGYIRERGGDV
+1556 YGYVRERGGDV

-1819 DELFYGITGKEITT
+1819 DELFYGITGREITS

-1845 IKRLIVT
+1845 IKRLVVT

-1899 ERNEYIL
+1899 ERNAYIL
-1906 EKTSEDTG
+1906 ERTSEDTG

-1951 QVRQVVADTNRVRQD
+1951 QVRQVVADTNKVRQD
-1966 GQLSPIFDPEDAR
+1966 GQLSPIFDADDAP
-1979 WDFYVPLKGSL
+1979 WSFYVPLKGSL

-1999 SNRPVSVNKQ
+1999 SNRPVTVNKQ

-2018 TGRSRYATDIMGNL
+2018 TGRSKYATDIMGNL

-2059 DPNIVTT
+2059 DPDIVTT

-2176 AFIVPNFSRD
+2176 AFIAPNFSRD

-2201 VQRDMLK
+2201 VQRDMFK
-2208 NVPSSMRGIRRYV
+2208 NVLPSMNGIKRYV
-2221 FSNDRDSDEAKMYE
+2221 FFNDRESDGAKMYE

-2258 INNIMGN
+2258 INKIMGN

-2277 KGVKKLGSLLE
+2277 KGAKKLGSLLE

-2370 LIAYGL
+2370 IIAYGL
-2376 MQDQLAA
+2376 MQDQLAS

-2404 EHNLVLPDLVGV
+2404 EHNLIIPDLVGI

-2425 FPYGFNMAFNTG
+2425 FPYGFNMAFNIG

-2523 TAKFIAEKANELTGG
+2523 TAKFIAEKANELSGG
-2538 TKGVSGVVDVNPAL
+2538 TKGVSGVIDVNPAL

-2576 GTVTGDPKGLL
+2576 GAVTGDPKGLL
-2587 VEGFTEENVRRLPV
+2587 IDGFTEENVRRLPIG
-2601 ARKFVYSVS
+2601 RKFVYSVS

-2625 LLALKELKRVA
+2625 LTALQELKRVA
-2636 KQGDREAY
+2636 KQGDSQGY
-2644 KDTQSRF
+2644 KQTQERF
-2651 KDELKIAGLIKGYDN
+2651 KDELKIAGLINGYNN

-2671 MRLRNQIQE
+2671 MRQRNQIQQS
-2680 NERIPEKQKEKLV
+2680 ERIPESQKEKLI
-2693 ERYNEM
+2693 ERYNER
-2699 IQNIVAKSNIA
+2699 IQLIVAKSNMA

>member
-1 MGFIVVQDPETSK
+1 MADIVVNDPQTGK
-14 PYTIQIEG
+14 PYIVRIAG
-22 DSPTED
+22 DTPTKD
-28 EQREIQSFIEQ
+28 EQSQIQQFLEE

-44 DQEPVEPTDDKSGT
+44 EAPVEPDVSDDKSGT
-58 AIGRGF
+58 AIGRGASV
-64 GLGIDVLQQMYGSA
+64 GIDVLQQMYGSA
-78 VEGIGE
+78 LEGIGKK
-84 ETGIKALEDYGK
+84 TGIDALRDYGA

-101 NEQQIAEKQKFFTR
+101 NEQQIAEKQQDFTR
-115 REDIGEDGS
+115 REDIGKDGS
-124 YVGDALSF
+124 YVGDSF
-132 YGETL
+132 SYYGETL
-137 GQQLPQFAPI
+137 GQNLPQLGTSI
-147 IAGSVIGQALIPIP
+147 GAGLIGQATIPIP
-161 GVGATVGRYIG
+161 GVGFVVGA
-172 GTIGGLAAN
+172 LAAN
-181 LPMFWGSHRERDKE
+181 LPFFYGSHRERQKE
-195 ADIRYGRPVE
+195 AIEQGIRTEIDEGTAA
-205 VDNLSSFL
+205 L
-213 YAIPAALLDV
+213 YAIPAAALDTI
-223 VVDRFL
+223 VDKFL
-229 LAIPKGLGLNSG
+229 IALKPLGLGFSKSAI
-241 LLSPSVGGLFTRAA
+241 SPNVGGLFSRAV
-255 KGAGAGATVEIPTE
+255 KGAGAGAAVEVPTE
-269 LGQQVIERYQAG
+269 LGQQVIERFQAG
-281 LPIDDD
+281 LPLDDD
-287 EAMKEYVD
+287 KAVKEYID

-325 KVALAKRQLDMDNA
+325 EAALAKQQLEIDNA

-364 PVDRAIEEATILTSP
+364 PVDRSIEEATILTSP
-379 TNPSEDQSLRRQTG
+379 TDPSEDQALRRETG

-399 LRPEYRSILLQERQR
+399 LRPEYRNILLEERR
-414 ADLEVDNPVTDL
+414 KADVEVDNPVTDL
-426 LEIKRFVEPRT
+426 QEIKRFLEPRT
-437 RKGLAAELAS
+437 RRGITAEVAN

-462 YKTVVNYFKKKSVEA
+462 YNTVVNYFKKKSVDT
-477 KELTREN
+477 KGLTREN
-484 IVDRIKKILVS
+484 IVDRVKKILVS
-495 GKQTDEGGAV
+495 GKQADEGGDV

-511 RIADQMVLDGYI
+511 RITDQMVLDGYI
-523 SLARPESKGNDRTYV
+523 SLAKPESKGNDRIYV
-538 INKESLNDKRNKE
+538 INEETINDKRNKE
-551 VEDAKKILEDAEK
+551 IENARKLLENAKE
-564 RKPKLVEEVEELNA
+564 RKPKIQEEREEAFSGEVDNSLQAVLNRTD
-578 KADIELSNIQ
+578 KQNKLDDVN
-588 GNTEIE
+588 
-594 RLIRAS
+594 
-600 KRGEIVGEK
+600 GEIRR
-609 QKELD
+609 L
-614 QVNNAIKDSNKTI
+614 NSTI
-627 KRLQKE
+627 SRLQKE
-633 IRDSNVRLNL
+633 IRESNPTLNL
-643 RRKTATQVNP
+643 RRKTATEINP
-653 WQQKANNALIT
+653 VQQKVNNALIT
-664 AERAAELRQADTDK
+664 AEKAAEFRQADTDK

-687 DDVVR
+687 DDVLK
-692 SLRKYLSGLGLADVE
+692 SLRKYMGKLGLSDVK

-746 LYDRNLSNAE
+746 LYDRNLSNTE
-756 FEQRLEGVLNH
+756 FEQRLQGVLNH

-778 FTDSEYNSLVRAAT
+778 FTNDEYKSLVKAAM
-792 TRKYVIKSGK
+792 TRKYVVKDGK
-802 KLVERDYT
+802 KLIERKYT

-816 SLYPDL
+816 SLYPNL
-822 NDEAVKEEAIAE
+822 KQEGVQEEAIAE

-856 FVDFFKSIFNAHEE
+856 FIDFFKSIFNAHEE
-870 NGFQNVDDIFDRIK
+870 NGFQNVDDIFEGIR

-895 DREYLDTKVSP
+895 DREYLNTKESP
-906 QAEQGKQSR
+906 KAEQGKQSR
-915 RSLTTTLN
+915 KSLGRQDPSVDFAEDGVRANKLPHQLLVRNKIRDPRDVPTPVVQEFTPNNKEAVLANIDQALANN
-923 PVTAKEEI
+923 PEALSSIDNWLKLESEVFGDTHLPVPPFRAIEYANSPQAMADQLSLLTPEMKKGVDEGFSYVNRLRDLYNNKEATPKMTADLFVWGLLSRGAGPVQQEGAFIDIIDDARDLINKVVAGNFTETDKETWQQTMKKSLPMGSPGRQVTQNVNATADLLLELSKPFGDQTVLQRIHDMIGDPNVSAKEIRREFFRLTDRAGIDNKVVSFILLVAGRDDVLVMDRIQGRHLWDDGSFNDFNLYDGYRKEGSTAKEGLQAIFRGPRSVVITEALEDGLRKNVEETYKI
-931 RANKVGGKITVPDL
+931 LGRPEDASLGRWHWENWVIKGEQVVSHSTLKAVADQSAVGTSVTEGKFATFSSGTRYLKTDKGTVVEFPLSDGNFVYMTPTR
-945 QNYLQDFHMK
+945 QK
-955 TYGRRLDF
+955 
-963 ANSEDRAIAINTAV
+963 E
-977 PEILDMLKRDVSGK
+977 
-991 GWYDEDVVKTFEM
+991 FEAF
-1004 LSQIPDLE
+1004 I
-1012 SLKSNENRRV
+1012 K
-1022 LWSAIAGVTSNGNSV
+1022 
-1037 PLNAKV
+1037 NAKNKIVPRNFKV
-1043 STSQLLRLFRTGKLD
+1043 SENIKKPWFENPQVDRGKLD
-1058 TVQPVAGSTVEGV
+1058 ETARRFENARESVQ
-1071 VNAGFGSRG
+1071 
-1080 PTVAKGLDLLNKLLD
+1080 
-1095 KFGEKGF
+1095 
-1102 AEFWLSQ
+1102 
-1109 HTLREL
+1109 
-1115 GEIRKEAGF
+1115 
-1124 GGAPGSLSGG
+1124 
-1134 MNSMHLGAKIIGDK
+1134 
-1148 TGNFSLA
+1148 
-1155 INGYDVSTK
+1155 GY
-1164 DVWFTRM
+1164 
-1171 IRRLEGT
+1171 I
-1178 FDTKGRHLEGKE
+1178 
-1190 KGKEFGQ
+1190 
-1197 PKGAVDRQNMDDF
+1197 
-1210 MAELQGDPRIAKFN
+1210 
-1224 LSKRDLQA
+1224 
-1232 ILWYKEQNLYTE
+1232 
-1244 LGVPSR
+1244 
-1250 PQSFSEGIET
+1250 
-1260 LNDLLPE
+1260 
-1267 GQRFQRSDDAETQAQ
+1267 
-1282 RGATQLEG
+1282 
-1290 FRERTAGQEALPT
+1290 ERTGEVD
-1303 TTGTAKRSV
+1303 TA
-1312 RKLHNFI
+1312 
-1319 RENPEGFTITSDK
+1319 
-1332 LEPVS
+1332 
-1337 GGFPVAPLKDA
+1337 
-1348 EIIVKG
+1348 
-1354 DITRSVLREYVQNA
+1354 TRVGR
-1368 RDLATALDREV
+1368 
-1379 FLGGWLDNETNQYY
+1379 
-1393 LDNVV
+1393 
-1398 LPDNREEA
+1398 
-1406 LYIAEIADQ
+1406 
-1415 EAFYDLNT
+1415 
-1423 FEEVRTQDGIR
+1423 
-1434 QLKQDGAYRS
+1434 
-1444 DISERLRRDLEQARK
+1444 
-1459 RFKEARLQRDRRS
+1459 
-1472 KQSRRA
+1472 QSRRR
-1478 TAGEVN
+1478 TGEDRGELT
-1484 PTLFDVAPQED
+1484 PTLFDVAPQQD
-1495 LDKLSEAVNRLDE
+1495 LEKLSEAINRLDE

-1556 YGYIRERGGDV
+1556 YGYVRERGGDV

-1819 DELFYGITGKEITT
+1819 DELFYGITGREITS

-1845 IKRLIVT
+1845 IKRLVVT

-1899 ERNEYIL
+1899 ERNAYIL
-1906 EKTSEDTG
+1906 ERTSEDTG

-1951 QVRQVVADTNRVRQD
+1951 QVRQVVADTNKVRQD
-1966 GQLSPIFDPEDAR
+1966 GQLSPIFDADDAP
-1979 WDFYVPLKGSL
+1979 WSFYVPLKGSL

-1999 SNRPVSVNKQ
+1999 SNRPVTVNKQ

-2018 TGRSRYATDIMGNL
+2018 TGRSKYATDIMGNL

-2059 DPNIVTT
+2059 DPDIVTT

-2176 AFIVPNFSRD
+2176 AFIAPNFSRD

-2201 VQRDMLK
+2201 VQRDMFK
-2208 NVPSSMRGIRRYV
+2208 NVLPSMNGIKRYV
-2221 FSNDRDSDEAKMYE
+2221 FFNDRESDGAKMYE

-2258 INNIMGN
+2258 INKIMGN

-2277 KGVKKLGSLLE
+2277 KGAKKLGSLLE

-2370 LIAYGL
+2370 IIAYGL
-2376 MQDQLAA
+2376 MQDQLAS

-2404 EHNLVLPDLVGV
+2404 EHNLIIPDLVGI

-2425 FPYGFNMAFNTG
+2425 FPYGFNMAFNIG

-2523 TAKFIAEKANELTGG
+2523 TAKFIAEKANELSGG
-2538 TKGVSGVVDVNPAL
+2538 TKGVSGVIDVNPAL

-2576 GTVTGDPKGLL
+2576 GAVTGDPKGLL
-2587 VEGFTEENVRRLPV
+2587 IDGFTEENVRRLPIG
-2601 ARKFVYSVS
+2601 RKFVYSVS

-2625 LLALKELKRVA
+2625 LTALQELKRVA
-2636 KQGDREAY
+2636 KQGDSQGY
-2644 KDTQSRF
+2644 KQTQERF
-2651 KDELKIAGLIKGYDN
+2651 KDELKIAGLINGYNN

-2671 MRLRNQIQE
+2671 MRQRNQIQQS
-2680 NERIPEKQKEKLV
+2680 ERIPESQKEKLI
-2693 ERYNEM
+2693 ERYNER
-2699 IQNIVAKSNIA
+2699 IQLIVAKSNMA

>member
-1 MGFIVVQDPETSK
+1 MADIVVNDPQTGK
-14 PYTIQIEG
+14 PYIVRIAG
-22 DSPTED
+22 DTPTKD
-28 EQREIQSFIEQ
+28 EQSQIQQFLEE

-44 DQEPVEPTDDKSGT
+44 EAPVEPDVSDDKSGT
-58 AIGRGF
+58 AIGRGV
-64 GLGIDVLQQMYGSA
+64 GLGIDVLQQMYGSTI
-78 VEGIGE
+78 EGVGKK
-84 ETGIKALEDYGK
+84 TGIDALRDYGA
-96 SVVET
+96 SIVET
-101 NEQQIAEKQKFFTR
+101 NEQQIAEKQQDFTR
-115 REDIGEDGS
+115 REDIGKDGS
-124 YVGDALSF
+124 YVGDAFSF

-147 IAGSVIGQALIPIP
+147 IAGAAVGQALIPIP
-161 GVGATVGRYIG
+161 FVGATVGA
-172 GTIGGLAAN
+172 LAAN
-181 LPMFWGSHRERDKE
+181 LPFFYGSHRESQKE
-195 ADIRYGRPVE
+195 AVERGIRTE
-205 VDNLSSFL
+205 VDEGTAFL
-213 YAIPAALLDV
+213 YAIPSALLDT

-229 LAIPKGLGLNSG
+229 LGIPKSLGLSKA
-241 LLSPSVGGLFTRAA
+241 LLSPNIGGLFTRIT
-255 KGAGAGATVEIPTE
+255 KGAGAGAAVEVPTE
-269 LGQQVIERYQAG
+269 LGQQVIERFQAG
-281 LPIDDD
+281 LPLDDD
-287 EAMKEYVD
+287 EAVKEYVD

-325 KVALAKRQLDMDNA
+325 EAALAKRQLDIDNA
-339 LQTAEAKELQR
+339 LQTAEAKELQK

-364 PVDRAIEEATILTSP
+364 PVDRSIEEATVLTSP
-379 TNPSEDQSLRRQTG
+379 TDPSEDQAIRRETG
-393 EIKVFD
+393 EIRVFD
-399 LRPEYRSILLQERQR
+399 LRPEYRNILLDERR
-414 ADLEVDNPVTDL
+414 KADIEVDNPVTDL
-426 LEIKRFVEPRT
+426 QEIKRFLEPRT
-437 RKGLAAELAS
+437 RRGLTAEVAN

-462 YKTVVNYFKKKSVEA
+462 YNTVVNYFKKKSVDT
-477 KELTREN
+477 KGLTREN
-484 IVDRIKKILVS
+484 IVDRVKKILVS
-495 GKQTDEGGAV
+495 GKQADEGGDV

-511 RIADQMVLDGYI
+511 RITDQMVLDGYI
-523 SLARPESKGNDRTYV
+523 SLAKPESKGNDRIYV
-538 INKESLNDKRNKE
+538 INEETINDKRNKE
-551 VEDAKKILEDAEK
+551 IENARKLLENAKE
-564 RKPKLVEEVEELNA
+564 RKPKIQEEREEAFSGPVDN
-578 KADIELSNIQ
+578 SIQ
-588 GNTEIE
+588 AILARSDKQRKLDDVN
-594 RLIRAS
+594 
-600 KRGEIVGEK
+600 GEIRR
-609 QKELD
+609 L
-614 QVNNAIKDSNKTI
+614 NSTI
-627 KRLQKE
+627 SRLQKE
-633 IRDSNVRLNL
+633 IRESNPTLNL
-643 RRKTATQVNP
+643 RRKTATEINP
-653 WQQKANNALIT
+653 VQQKVNNALIT
-664 AERAAELRQADTDK
+664 AEKAAEFRQADKDK

-687 DDVVR
+687 DDVLK
-692 SLRKYLSGLGLADVE
+692 SLRKYMGKLGLADVK

-720 LSKKD
+720 FSKKD

-746 LYDRNLSNAE
+746 LYDRNLSNTE
-756 FEQRLEGVLNH
+756 FEQRLQGVLNH

-778 FTDSEYNSLVRAAT
+778 FTNDEYKSLVKAAM
-792 TRKYVIKSGK
+792 TRKYVVKDGK
-802 KLVERDYT
+802 KLIERKYT

-816 SLYPDL
+816 SLYPNL
-822 NDEAVKEEAIAE
+822 KQEGVQEEAIAE
-834 MFRDAMDGKLK
+834 MFRDAMDGKFK
-845 LAGRP
+845 LVGRP

-856 FVDFFKSIFNAHEE
+856 FIDFFKSIFNAHEE
-870 NGFQNVDDIFDRIK
+870 NGFQNVDDIFEGIR

-895 DREYLDTKVSP
+895 DREYLNTKESP
-906 QAEQGKQSR
+906 KAEQGKQSR
-915 RSLTTTLN
+915 KSLGRQDPSVDFAEDGVRANKLPHQLLVRNKIRDPRDVPTPVVQEFTPNNKEAVLANIDQALANN
-923 PVTAKEEI
+923 PEALSSIDNWLKLESEVFGDTHLPVPPFKAIEYANSPQAMADQLSLLTPEMKKGVDEGFSYVNRLRDLYNNKEATPKMTADLFVWGLLSRGAGPVQQEGAFIDIIDDARGLINKVVGGNFTEADKEVWKSTISKSLPLGSPGRQVTQNVNATADLLLELSKPFGDQTVLQRIHDMIGDPNVSAKEIRREFFRLTDRAGIDNKVVSFILLVAGRDDVLVMDRIQGRHLWDDGSFNDFNLYDGYRKEGSTAKEGLQAIFRGPRSVVITEALEDGLRKNVEETYKI
-931 RANKVGGKITVPDL
+931 LGRPEDASLGRWHWENWVIKGEQVVSHSTLKAVADQSAVGTSVTEGKFATFSSGTRYLKTDKGTVVEFPLSDGNFVYMTPTR
-945 QNYLQDFHMK
+945 QK
-955 TYGRRLDF
+955 
-963 ANSEDRAIAINTAV
+963 E
-977 PEILDMLKRDVSGK
+977 
-991 GWYDEDVVKTFEM
+991 FEAF
-1004 LSQIPDLE
+1004 I
-1012 SLKSNENRRV
+1012 K
-1022 LWSAIAGVTSNGNSV
+1022 
-1037 PLNAKV
+1037 NAKNKIVPRNFKV
-1043 STSQLLRLFRTGKLD
+1043 SENIKKPWFENPQVDRGKLD
-1058 TVQPVAGSTVEGV
+1058 ETARRFENARESVQ
-1071 VNAGFGSRG
+1071 
-1080 PTVAKGLDLLNKLLD
+1080 
-1095 KFGEKGF
+1095 
-1102 AEFWLSQ
+1102 
-1109 HTLREL
+1109 
-1115 GEIRKEAGF
+1115 
-1124 GGAPGSLSGG
+1124 
-1134 MNSMHLGAKIIGDK
+1134 
-1148 TGNFSLA
+1148 
-1155 INGYDVSTK
+1155 GY
-1164 DVWFTRM
+1164 
-1171 IRRLEGT
+1171 I
-1178 FDTKGRHLEGKE
+1178 
-1190 KGKEFGQ
+1190 
-1197 PKGAVDRQNMDDF
+1197 
-1210 MAELQGDPRIAKFN
+1210 
-1224 LSKRDLQA
+1224 
-1232 ILWYKEQNLYTE
+1232 
-1244 LGVPSR
+1244 
-1250 PQSFSEGIET
+1250 
-1260 LNDLLPE
+1260 
-1267 GQRFQRSDDAETQAQ
+1267 
-1282 RGATQLEG
+1282 
-1290 FRERTAGQEALPT
+1290 ERTGEVD
-1303 TTGTAKRSV
+1303 TA
-1312 RKLHNFI
+1312 
-1319 RENPEGFTITSDK
+1319 
-1332 LEPVS
+1332 
-1337 GGFPVAPLKDA
+1337 
-1348 EIIVKG
+1348 
-1354 DITRSVLREYVQNA
+1354 TRVGR
-1368 RDLATALDREV
+1368 
-1379 FLGGWLDNETNQYY
+1379 
-1393 LDNVV
+1393 
-1398 LPDNREEA
+1398 
-1406 LYIAEIADQ
+1406 
-1415 EAFYDLNT
+1415 
-1423 FEEVRTQDGIR
+1423 
-1434 QLKQDGAYRS
+1434 
-1444 DISERLRRDLEQARK
+1444 
-1459 RFKEARLQRDRRS
+1459 
-1472 KQSRRA
+1472 QSRRR
-1478 TAGEVN
+1478 TGEDRGELS
-1484 PTLFDVAPQED
+1484 PTLFDVAPQQD
-1495 LDKLSEAVNRLDE
+1495 LEKLSEAVNRLDE

-1647 WESNRP
+1647 WEANRP

-1845 IKRLIVT
+1845 IKRLVVT

-1906 EKTSEDTG
+1906 ERTSEDTG

-1939 YANKTQVEVING
+1939 YANKTQVDVINN
-1951 QVRQVVADTNRVRQD
+1951 QVREVVADTNRIRQD
-1966 GQLSPIFDPEDAR
+1966 GQLSPIFDADDAP
-1979 WDFYVPLKGSL
+1979 WKSYVPLKGSL

-1999 SNRPVSVNKQ
+1999 SNRPVTVNKQ

-2018 TGRSRYATDIMGNL
+2018 TGRSKYATDIMGNL

-2059 DPNIVTT
+2059 DPDIVTT

-2081 VTPRKKVVDTR
+2081 VVPRKKVVDTR
-2092 TGVISQRAITPQE
+2092 TGVISQKPVTAQE
-2105 IAQDPNVLIVKRRNP
+2105 IALDPNVLIVKRRNP

-2148 SPSHGMSGIRFLARV
+2148 SPSHGMSGIRFMARV

-2176 AFIVPNFSRD
+2176 AFIVPNLSRD
-2186 LITASINIAQYDLPN
+2186 FITASINIAQYDLPN
-2201 VQRDMLK
+2201 VQRDMIK
-2208 NVPSSMRGIRRYV
+2208 NVPSSMRGIKRFV
-2221 FSNDRDSDEAKMYE
+2221 FDNDRDSDEAKMYE

-2258 INNIMGN
+2258 INKIMGN

-2277 KGVKKLGSLLE
+2277 KGAKKLGSLLE

-2404 EHNLVLPDLVGV
+2404 EHNLILPDLVGV

-2461 YEIINPLGGT
+2461 YEIINPIGGT
-2471 ESFLNF
+2471 EGFLNF
-2477 VAPTVADPFIS
+2477 VSPTIGDPFIS
-2488 VAQNFDYAGR
+2488 VARNIDYAGR
-2498 PIYKEPSQFGIGKPD
+2498 PIYKEPSQFGIAKPD

-2523 TAKFIAEKANELTGG
+2523 TAKFIAEKANELSGG
-2538 TKGVSGVVDVNPAL
+2538 TKGISGVIDVNPAL
-2552 IDFWF
+2552 IDYWF

-2576 GTVTGDPKGLL
+2576 GAVTGDPKGLL
-2587 VEGFTEENVRRLPV
+2587 IDGFTEENVRRLPIG
-2601 ARKFVYSVS
+2601 RKFVYSVS

-2625 LLALKELKRVA
+2625 LTALQELKRVA
-2636 KQGDREAY
+2636 KQGDSQGY
-2644 KDTQSRF
+2644 KQTQERF
-2651 KDELKIAGLIKGYDN
+2651 KDELKIAGLINGYNN

-2671 MRLRNQIQE
+2671 MRQRNQIQQS
-2680 NERIPEKQKEKLV
+2680 ERIPESQKEKLI
-2693 ERYNEM
+2693 ERYNER
-2699 IQNIVAKSNIA
+2699 IQLIVAKSNMA

>member
-1 MGFIVVQDPETSK
+1 MGVIVVQDPQTLK
-14 PYTIQIEG
+14 PYSIQIAG
-22 DSPTED
+22 NSPTEE
-28 EQREIQSFIEQ
+28 EQKEIQTFIEQ

-44 DQEPVEPTDDKSGT
+44 DTPVEPSDDKSGT
-58 AIGRGF
+58 AIGRGASV
-64 GLGIDVLQQMYGSA
+64 GIDMLQQMYGSA
-78 VEGIGE
+78 LEGVGNV
-84 ETGIKALEDYGK
+84 TGIDALRDYGA

-101 NEQQIAEKQKFFTR
+101 NEQQIAEKQQDFTR
-115 REDIGEDGS
+115 REDIGKDGS
-124 YVGDALSF
+124 YVGDAFSF

-137 GQQLPQFAPI
+137 GQNLPQLGTSI
-147 IAGSVIGQALIPIP
+147 GAGLAAQALLPFAP
-161 GVGATVGRYIG
+161 GVGFIVGA
-172 GTIGGLAAN
+172 LASN
-181 LPMFWGSHRERDKE
+181 IPFFYGSHRERQKE
-195 ADIRYGRPVE
+195 AVE
-205 VDNLSSFL
+205 QGVKTELNEGTAFMYSL
-213 YAIPAALLDV
+213 PAAALDTL
-223 VVDRFL
+223 VDRFL
-229 LAIPKGLGLNSG
+229 VGLKPLGLGLNKSA
-241 LLSPSVGGLFTRAA
+241 LSPTVGGIFTRAS
-255 KGAGAGATVEIPTE
+255 KGAGAGAVTEIPTE
-269 LGQQVIERYQAG
+269 IGQQVIERYQAG
-281 LPIDDD
+281 LPIDND
-287 EAMKEYVD
+287 EAIKEYID
-295 VAIASGLVGGTVRAT
+295 VGIAAGLVGGTVKAT
-310 TSAVTGDTKENIEKK
+310 TSVITGDTKENIEKK
-325 KVALAKRQLDMDNA
+325 EAALTKRQLDIDNA
-339 LQTAEAKELQR
+339 LQTAEAKGLQQ
-350 NAEKNLE
+350 NAEKNLK

-364 PVDRAIEEATILTSP
+364 PVDRSIEEATILTSP
-379 TNPSEDQSLRRQTG
+379 TDPSEDQALRRETG

-399 LRPEYRSILLQERQR
+399 LRPEYRNILLQERQR
-414 ADLEVDNPVTDL
+414 ADVDVDNPVTDL
-426 LEIKRFVEPRT
+426 QEIKRFLEPRT
-437 RKGLAAELAS
+437 RRGITAEIAN

-462 YKTVVNYFKKKSVEA
+462 YNTVVNYFKKKSVDT

-484 IVDRIKKILVS
+484 IVDRVKKILVS
-495 GKQTDEGGAV
+495 GKQADEGGAV

-511 RIADQMVLDGYI
+511 RITDQMVLDGYI
-523 SLARPESKGNDRTYV
+523 NLARPESKGNDRTYV
-538 INKESLNDKRNKE
+538 INEESINDKKNKDLE
-551 VEDAKKILEDAEK
+551 NARKLLENAKE
-564 RKPKLVEEVEELNA
+564 RKPKIQEEREEAFSGEVDNSLQAVLNRTD
-578 KADIELSNIQ
+578 KQNKLDDVN
-588 GNTEIE
+588 
-594 RLIRAS
+594 
-600 KRGEIVGEK
+600 GEIK
-609 QKELD
+609 NL
-614 QVNNAIKDSNKTI
+614 NSTI
-627 KRLQKE
+627 SRLQKE
-633 IRDSNVRLNL
+633 IKESNPTLNL
-643 RRKTATQVNP
+643 RRKTATEINP
-653 WQQKANNALIT
+653 VQQKVNNALIT
-664 AERAAELRQADTDK
+664 AEQAAKFRQADTDK

-687 DDVVR
+687 DDVLR
-692 SLRKYLSGLGLADVE
+692 SLRKYMAKLGLADVD

-746 LYDRNLSNAE
+746 LYDRNLSNTE
-756 FEQRLEGVLNH
+756 FEQRLQGVLNH
-767 EVIHAVKSLGL
+767 EIIHAVKSLGL
-778 FTDSEYNSLVRAAT
+778 FTDPEYNSLVKAAM
-792 TRKYVIKSGK
+792 TRKYVVKDGK
-802 KLVERDYT
+802 KLMERRYT

-816 SLYPDL
+816 SLYPNL
-822 NDEAVKEEAIAE
+822 KQEGVQEEAIAE

-870 NGFQNVDDIFDRIK
+870 NGFQSVDEIFEGIK
-884 TGDIGERARTD
+884 TGDIGERARSA
-895 DREYLDTKVSP
+895 DREYLNTKESP
-906 QAEQGKQSR
+906 QAEEGKQSR

-931 RANKVGGKITVPDL
+931 RANKVGGRVTVPDL

-955 TYGRRLDF
+955 TYGKRLDF
-963 ANSEDRAIAINTAV
+963 GNSEDRAIAINTAV

-1022 LWSAIAGVTSNGNSV
+1022 LWSAIAGVTSNGNPV
-1037 PLNAKV
+1037 PQNAKV
-1043 STSQLLRLFRTGKLD
+1043 ATAQLLRRLRTGKFD
-1058 TVQPVAGSTVEGV
+1058 TTPPPPGTTVENV
-1071 VNAGFGSRG
+1071 PNAGFGVRG
-1080 PTVAKGLDLLNKLLD
+1080 PSVAKGLNLLNTILD
-1095 KFGEKGF
+1095 KYGEKGF

-1115 GEIRKEAGF
+1115 TDLRKESGL
-1124 GGAPGSLSGG
+1124 GGSPGGLGG
-1134 MNSMHLGAKIIGDK
+1134 GLNSMHLGAKIIGDK
-1148 TGNFSLA
+1148 TGNFSLN

-1164 DVWFTRM
+1164 DVWFTRT

-1178 FDTKGRHLEGKE
+1178 LDTKGRHLDGKE

-1197 PKGAVDRQNMDDF
+1197 PKGLVDRQNMDDF
-1210 MAELQGDPRIAKFN
+1210 MAELQGDPRLAKFN
-1224 LSKRDLQA
+1224 LSTQDLQA
-1232 ILWYKEQNLYTE
+1232 ILWYKEQNLYTD

-1267 GQRFQRSDDAETQAQ
+1267 GQRFQRGDDAETQAQ

-1290 FRERTAGQEALPT
+1290 FRERTTEQQALPT
-1303 TTGTAKRSV
+1303 T
-1312 RKLHNFI
+1312 
-1319 RENPEGFTITSDK
+1319 
-1332 LEPVS
+1332 
-1337 GGFPVAPLKDA
+1337 
-1348 EIIVKG
+1348 
-1354 DITRSVLREYVQNA
+1354 
-1368 RDLATALDREV
+1368 
-1379 FLGGWLDNETNQYY
+1379 
-1393 LDNVV
+1393 
-1398 LPDNREEA
+1398 
-1406 LYIAEIADQ
+1406 
-1415 EAFYDLNT
+1415 
-1423 FEEVRTQDGIR
+1423 
-1434 QLKQDGAYRS
+1434 
-1444 DISERLRRDLEQARK
+1444 
-1459 RFKEARLQRDRRS
+1459 

-1478 TAGEVN
+1478 TAGEVSN
-1484 PTLFDVAPQED
+1484 TLFDVAPQQD
-1495 LDKLSEAVNRLDE
+1495 LDKLSEAVNRFDD
-1508 QVVTPNVKYSRLA
+1508 QVVTPDVKYSRLS
-1521 TKPSNPNALR
+1521 TKPSNPNIMR
-1531 EIPINFEN
+1531 EIPINFAN
-1539 VPIDYKRQL
+1539 IPQSYKDQID
-1548 SESALRYA
+1548 ATMLRYT
-1556 YGYIRERGGDV
+1556 YGYVRERNGDV
-1567 LPVTYTDGNH
+1567 LPITF
-1577 VVLKDGRE
+1577 KDGDHFLSDRGTE
-1585 GGYGAWHIVT
+1585 AGYGAWHIAS
-1595 RGHDKEIRDATGQEP
+1595 RGHDEEIRQATGQEP
-1610 DRVIYTMMNKMIQQE
+1610 EKIAYTMMRKMIEQE
-1625 YGNAGYQGIEVKA
+1625 YGGARDNSILVEPGGG
-1638 DTGRSIQLT
+1638 GRDIQLT
-1647 WESNRP
+1647 WQNNRP
-1653 KGYPPIILSLMFQ
+1653 KKYPPIVMSLMFQ
-1666 PSTKAYTV
+1666 PNSRSYTV
-1674 RTIYPTREQRK
+1674 RTVYPKDTPK
-1685 PRLTFQTD
+1685 
-1693 RNRSRRPSQDSPFA
+1693 RSI
-1707 SLQQLNLQSPARRS
+1707 
-1721 VRRLSVA
+1721 RRLSAV

-1773 SQEKAKKLA
+1773 SQDKAKKLA
-1782 TSFISKFQDK
+1782 TSFITKFQDK

-1798 MLDELKKKGLK
+1798 MLDELKQKGLK

-1819 DELFYGITGKEITT
+1819 DELFYGITGREITS

-1845 IKRLIVT
+1845 IKRLIVS

-1899 ERNEYIL
+1899 ERNAYIL
-1906 EKTSEDTG
+1906 EKTSQEIDKM
-1914 NMVPNEVGSGMTD
+1914 NPNEVGSGMTD

-1939 YANKTQVEVING
+1939 YANKAQVEVING

-1966 GQLSPIFDPEDAR
+1966 GQLSPIFDADDAP
-1979 WDFYVPLKGSL
+1979 WSFYVPLKGSL

-2009 IKGREDRRV
+2009 IKGIEDRRV
-2018 TGRSRYATDIMGNL
+2018 TGRSKYATDIMGNL

-2059 DPNIVTT
+2059 DPDIVTT

-2081 VTPRKKVVDTR
+2081 VTPRKKFADNR

-2208 NVPSSMRGIRRYV
+2208 NVPSSMKGIKRFV
-2221 FSNDRDSDEAKMYE
+2221 FNNDRDKTDSEGNLTDVGYYME
-2235 RFLNAGGQNVLNT
+2235 FLEAGGQNVLNT

-2277 KGVKKLGSLLE
+2277 KGAKKLGSLLE
-2288 NTNIVAEN
+2288 NTNLVAEN
-2296 AMRVATFKTLVEKGF
+2296 AMRVATYKTLRQKGF
-2311 SDARAAQAARN
+2311 SPARAAQAARN

-2355 QAASKSRKVRAMWAG
+2355 QAATKSRKVRGMWAG

-2376 MQDQLAA
+2376 MQDQLAS

-2404 EHNLVLPDLVGV
+2404 EHNLVLPDLLGI

-2446 AYTAGEA
+2446 GYTAGQA

-2538 TKGVSGVVDVNPAL
+2538 TKGVSGVIDVNPSL

-2587 VEGFTEENVRRLPV
+2587 VDGFSEENVRRLPV

-2625 LLALKELKRVA
+2625 LLALKELKRTM
-2636 KQGDREAY
+2636 KQGDKEAY
-2644 KDTQSRF
+2644 KETQSRF
-2651 KDELKIAGLIKGYDN
+2651 KDELKIAGLVNGYNN

-2680 NERIPEKQKEKLV
+2680 NERIPESQKEKLV

-2699 IQNIVAKSNIA
+2699 IQVIVGKSNMA

>member
-1 MGFIVVQDPETSK
+1 MGVIVVQDPQTLK
-14 PYTIQIEG
+14 PYSIQIAG
-22 DSPTED
+22 NSPTED
-28 EQREIQSFIEQ
+28 EQKEIQTFIEQ

-44 DQEPVEPTDDKSGT
+44 DTPVEPSDDKSGT
-58 AIGRGF
+58 AIGRGASV
-64 GLGIDVLQQMYGSA
+64 GIDMLQQMYGSA
-78 VEGIGE
+78 LEGVGNV
-84 ETGIKALEDYGK
+84 TGIDALRDYGA

-101 NEQQIAEKQKFFTR
+101 NEQQIAEKQQDFTR
-115 REDIGEDGS
+115 REDIGKDGS
-124 YVGDALSF
+124 YVGDAFSF

-137 GQQLPQFAPI
+137 GQNLPQLGTSI
-147 IAGSVIGQALIPIP
+147 GAGLAAQALLPFAP
-161 GVGATVGRYIG
+161 GVGFIVGA
-172 GTIGGLAAN
+172 LASN
-181 LPMFWGSHRERDKE
+181 IPFFYGSHRERQKE
-195 ADIRYGRPVE
+195 AVE
-205 VDNLSSFL
+205 QGVKTELNEGTAFMYSL
-213 YAIPAALLDV
+213 PAAALDTL
-223 VVDRFL
+223 VDRFL
-229 LAIPKGLGLNSG
+229 VGLKPLGLGLNKSA
-241 LLSPSVGGLFTRAA
+241 LSPTVGGIFTRAS
-255 KGAGAGATVEIPTE
+255 KGAGAGAVTEIPTE
-269 LGQQVIERYQAG
+269 IGQQVIERYQAG
-281 LPIDDD
+281 LPIDND
-287 EAMKEYVD
+287 EAIKEYID
-295 VAIASGLVGGTVRAT
+295 VGIAAGLVGGTVKAT
-310 TSAVTGDTKENIEKK
+310 TSVITGDTKENIEKK
-325 KVALAKRQLDMDNA
+325 EAALTKRQLDIDNA
-339 LQTAEAKELQR
+339 LQTAEAKGLQQ
-350 NAEKNLE
+350 NVEKNLK

-364 PVDRAIEEATILTSP
+364 PVDRSIEEATILTSP
-379 TNPSEDQSLRRQTG
+379 TDPSEDQALRRETG

-399 LRPEYRSILLQERQR
+399 LRPEYRNILLQERQR
-414 ADLEVDNPVTDL
+414 ADVDVDNPVTDL
-426 LEIKRFVEPRT
+426 QEIKRFLEPRT
-437 RKGLAAELAS
+437 RRGITAEIAN

-462 YKTVVNYFKKKSVEA
+462 YNTVVNYFKKKSVDT

-484 IVDRIKKILVS
+484 IVDRVKKILVS
-495 GKQTDEGGAV
+495 GKQADEGGAV

-511 RIADQMVLDGYI
+511 RITDQMVLDGYI
-523 SLARPESKGNDRTYV
+523 NLARPESKGNDRTYV
-538 INKESLNDKRNKE
+538 INEESINDKKNKDLE
-551 VEDAKKILEDAEK
+551 NARKLLENAKE
-564 RKPKLVEEVEELNA
+564 RKPKIQEEREEAFSGEVDNSLQAVLNRTD
-578 KADIELSNIQ
+578 KQNKLDDVN
-588 GNTEIE
+588 
-594 RLIRAS
+594 
-600 KRGEIVGEK
+600 GEIK
-609 QKELD
+609 NL
-614 QVNNAIKDSNKTI
+614 NSTI
-627 KRLQKE
+627 SRLQKE
-633 IRDSNVRLNL
+633 IKESNPTLNL
-643 RRKTATQVNP
+643 RRKTATEINP
-653 WQQKANNALIT
+653 VQQKVNNALIT
-664 AERAAELRQADTDK
+664 AEQAAKFRQADTDK

-687 DDVVR
+687 DDVLR
-692 SLRKYLSGLGLADVE
+692 SLRKYMAKLGLADVD

-746 LYDRNLSNAE
+746 LYDRNLSNTE
-756 FEQRLEGVLNH
+756 FEQRLQGVLNH
-767 EVIHAVKSLGL
+767 EIIHAVKSLGL
-778 FTDSEYNSLVRAAT
+778 FTDPEYNSLVKAAM
-792 TRKYVIKSGK
+792 TRKYVVKDGK
-802 KLVERDYT
+802 KLMERRYT

-816 SLYPDL
+816 SLYPNL
-822 NDEAVKEEAIAE
+822 KQEGVQEEAIAE

-870 NGFQNVDDIFDRIK
+870 NGFQSVDEIFEGIK
-884 TGDIGERARTD
+884 TGDIGERARSA
-895 DREYLDTKVSP
+895 DREYLNTKESP
-906 QAEQGKQSR
+906 QAEEGKQSR

-931 RANKVGGKITVPDL
+931 RANKVGGRVTVPDL

-955 TYGRRLDF
+955 TYGKRLDF
-963 ANSEDRAIAINTAV
+963 GNSEDRAIAINTAV

-1022 LWSAIAGVTSNGNSV
+1022 LWSAIAGVTSNGNPV
-1037 PLNAKV
+1037 PQNAKV
-1043 STSQLLRLFRTGKLD
+1043 ATAQLLRRLRTGKFD
-1058 TVQPVAGSTVEGV
+1058 TTPPPPGTTVENV
-1071 VNAGFGSRG
+1071 PNAGFGVRG
-1080 PTVAKGLDLLNKLLD
+1080 PSVAKGLNLLNTILD
-1095 KFGEKGF
+1095 KYGEKGF

-1115 GEIRKEAGF
+1115 TDLRKESGL
-1124 GGAPGSLSGG
+1124 GGSPGGLGG
-1134 MNSMHLGAKIIGDK
+1134 GLNSMHLGAKIIGDK
-1148 TGNFSLA
+1148 TGNFSLN

-1164 DVWFTRM
+1164 DVWFTRT

-1178 FDTKGRHLEGKE
+1178 LDTKGRHLDGKE

-1197 PKGAVDRQNMDDF
+1197 PKGLVDRQNMDDF
-1210 MAELQGDPRIAKFN
+1210 MAELQGDPRLAKFN
-1224 LSKRDLQA
+1224 LSTQDLQA
-1232 ILWYKEQNLYTE
+1232 ILWYKEQNLYTD

-1267 GQRFQRSDDAETQAQ
+1267 GQRFQRGDDAETQAQ

-1290 FRERTAGQEALPT
+1290 FRERTTEQQALPT
-1303 TTGTAKRSV
+1303 T
-1312 RKLHNFI
+1312 
-1319 RENPEGFTITSDK
+1319 
-1332 LEPVS
+1332 
-1337 GGFPVAPLKDA
+1337 
-1348 EIIVKG
+1348 
-1354 DITRSVLREYVQNA
+1354 
-1368 RDLATALDREV
+1368 
-1379 FLGGWLDNETNQYY
+1379 
-1393 LDNVV
+1393 
-1398 LPDNREEA
+1398 
-1406 LYIAEIADQ
+1406 
-1415 EAFYDLNT
+1415 
-1423 FEEVRTQDGIR
+1423 
-1434 QLKQDGAYRS
+1434 
-1444 DISERLRRDLEQARK
+1444 
-1459 RFKEARLQRDRRS
+1459 

-1478 TAGEVN
+1478 TAGEVSN
-1484 PTLFDVAPQED
+1484 TLFDVAPQQD
-1495 LDKLSEAVNRLDE
+1495 LDKLSEAVNRFDD
-1508 QVVTPNVKYSRLA
+1508 QVVTPDVKYSRLS
-1521 TKPSNPNALR
+1521 TKPSNPNIMR
-1531 EIPINFEN
+1531 EIPINFAN
-1539 VPIDYKRQL
+1539 IPQSYKDQID
-1548 SESALRYA
+1548 ATMLRYT
-1556 YGYIRERGGDV
+1556 YGYVRERNGDV
-1567 LPVTYTDGNH
+1567 LPITF
-1577 VVLKDGRE
+1577 KDGDHFLSDRGTE
-1585 GGYGAWHIVT
+1585 AGYGAWHIAS
-1595 RGHDKEIRDATGQEP
+1595 RGHDEEIRQATGQEP
-1610 DRVIYTMMNKMIQQE
+1610 EKIAYTMMRKMIEQE
-1625 YGNAGYQGIEVKA
+1625 YGGARDNSILVEPGGG
-1638 DTGRSIQLT
+1638 GRDIQLT
-1647 WESNRP
+1647 WQNNRP
-1653 KGYPPIILSLMFQ
+1653 KKYPPIVMSLMFQ
-1666 PSTKAYTV
+1666 PNSRSYTV
-1674 RTIYPTREQRK
+1674 RTVYPKDTPK
-1685 PRLTFQTD
+1685 
-1693 RNRSRRPSQDSPFA
+1693 RSI
-1707 SLQQLNLQSPARRS
+1707 
-1721 VRRLSVA
+1721 RRLSAV

-1773 SQEKAKKLA
+1773 SQDKAKKLA
-1782 TSFISKFQDK
+1782 TSFITKFQDK

-1798 MLDELKKKGLK
+1798 MLDELKQKGLK

-1819 DELFYGITGKEITT
+1819 DELFYGITGREITS

-1845 IKRLIVT
+1845 IKRLIVS

-1899 ERNEYIL
+1899 ERNAYIL
-1906 EKTSEDTG
+1906 EKTSQEIDKM
-1914 NMVPNEVGSGMTD
+1914 NPNEVGSGMTD

-1939 YANKTQVEVING
+1939 YANKAQVEVING

-1966 GQLSPIFDPEDAR
+1966 GQLSPIFDADDAP
-1979 WDFYVPLKGSL
+1979 WSFYVPLKGSL

-2009 IKGREDRRV
+2009 IKGIEDRRV
-2018 TGRSRYATDIMGNL
+2018 TGRSKYATDIMGNL

-2059 DPNIVTT
+2059 DPDIVTT

-2081 VTPRKKVVDTR
+2081 VTPRKKFADNR

-2208 NVPSSMRGIRRYV
+2208 NVPSSMKGIKRFV
-2221 FSNDRDSDEAKMYE
+2221 FNNDRDKTDSEGNLTDVGYYME
-2235 RFLNAGGQNVLNT
+2235 FLEAGGQNVLNT

-2277 KGVKKLGSLLE
+2277 KGAKKLGSLLE
-2288 NTNIVAEN
+2288 NTNLVAEN
-2296 AMRVATFKTLVEKGF
+2296 AMRVATYKTLRQKGF
-2311 SDARAAQAARN
+2311 SPARAAQAARN

-2355 QAASKSRKVRAMWAG
+2355 QAATKSRKVRGMWAG

-2376 MQDQLAA
+2376 MQDQLAS

-2404 EHNLVLPDLVGV
+2404 EHNLVLPDLLGI

-2446 AYTAGEA
+2446 GYTAGQA

-2538 TKGVSGVVDVNPAL
+2538 TKGVSGVIDVNPSL

-2587 VEGFTEENVRRLPV
+2587 VDGFSEENVRRLPV

-2625 LLALKELKRVA
+2625 LLALKELKRTM
-2636 KQGDREAY
+2636 KQGDKEAY
-2644 KDTQSRF
+2644 KETQSRF
-2651 KDELKIAGLIKGYDN
+2651 KDELKIAGLVNGYNN

-2680 NERIPEKQKEKLV
+2680 NERIPESQKEKLV

-2699 IQNIVAKSNIA
+2699 IQVIVGKSNMA

>member
-1 MGFIVVQDPETSK
+1 
-14 PYTIQIEG
+14 
-22 DSPTED
+22 
-28 EQREIQSFIEQ
+28 
-39 QRQVV
+39 
-44 DQEPVEPTDDKSGT
+44 
-58 AIGRGF
+58 
-64 GLGIDVLQQMYGSA
+64 
-78 VEGIGE
+78 
-84 ETGIKALEDYGK
+84 
-96 SVVET
+96 
-101 NEQQIAEKQKFFTR
+101 
-115 REDIGEDGS
+115 
-124 YVGDALSF
+124 
-132 YGETL
+132 
-137 GQQLPQFAPI
+137 
-147 IAGSVIGQALIPIP
+147 
-161 GVGATVGRYIG
+161 
-172 GTIGGLAAN
+172 
-181 LPMFWGSHRERDKE
+181 
-195 ADIRYGRPVE
+195 
-205 VDNLSSFL
+205 
-213 YAIPAALLDV
+213 
-223 VVDRFL
+223 
-229 LAIPKGLGLNSG
+229 
-241 LLSPSVGGLFTRAA
+241 
-255 KGAGAGATVEIPTE
+255 
-269 LGQQVIERYQAG
+269 
-281 LPIDDD
+281 
-287 EAMKEYVD
+287 
-295 VAIASGLVGGTVRAT
+295 
-310 TSAVTGDTKENIEKK
+310 
-325 KVALAKRQLDMDNA
+325 
-339 LQTAEAKELQR
+339 ELQR

-379 TNPSEDQSLRRQTG
+379 TNPSEDQAIRRESGQ
-393 EIKVFD
+393 IKVFD

-495 GKQTDEGGAV
+495 GKQTDEGGDV

-538 INKESLNDKRNKE
+538 INKETLNDKRNKE

-588 GNTEIE
+588 GNTEVE

-633 IRDSNVRLNL
+633 IRDSNPRLNL

-664 AERAAELRQADTDK
+664 AEKAAELRQADTDK
-678 EKAQYINKR
+678 EKVQYINKR
-687 DDVVR
+687 DDVLR
-692 SLRKYLSGLGLADVE
+692 SLRKYMAKLGLADVD

-767 EVIHAVKSLGL
+767 EIIHAVKSLGL
-778 FTDSEYNSLVRAAT
+778 FSDTEYNSLVRAT
-792 TRKYVIKSGK
+792 MKRKYVVKDGK
-802 KLVERDYT
+802 KLVQRDYT

-816 SLYPDL
+816 SLYPNL
-822 NDEAVKEEAIAE
+822 SNEAVQEEAIAE

-884 TGDIGERARTD
+884 TGEIGERARTD
-895 DREYLDTKVSP
+895 DREYLNTKESP

-931 RANKVGGKITVPDL
+931 RANKVGGRVTIPDL
-945 QNYLQDFHMK
+945 QNYLQDFHMNK
-955 TYGRRLDF
+955 YGRRLDF
-963 ANSEDRAIAINTAV
+963 GNPEDRTTAINTAV
-977 PEILDMLKRDVSGK
+977 PEILDMLQRDVSGK
-991 GWYDEDVVKTFEM
+991 GWYDDDIVRTFEM

-1012 SLKSNENRRV
+1012 SMKSNEDHRV
-1022 LWSAIAGVTSNGNSV
+1022 LWSAVAGVTSNGNLV
-1037 PLNAKV
+1037 PQNAKA
-1043 STSQLLRLFRTGKLD
+1043 STAQLLRRFRRGKFD
-1058 TVQPVAGSTVEGV
+1058 IVPPVKGSTVEGV
-1071 VNAGFGSRG
+1071 VGSGFGPRG
-1080 PTVAKGLDLLNKLLD
+1080 TTVAQGLDLLNKLLD
-1095 KFGEKGF
+1095 KFGERGF
-1102 AEFWLSQ
+1102 SEFWLSQ
-1109 HTLREL
+1109 HTLKEL
-1115 GEIRKEAGF
+1115 GEIRKEAGL

-1148 TGNFSLA
+1148 LGNFSLA

-1178 FDTKGRHLEGKE
+1178 FDTKGRHLDGKE

-1210 MAELQGDPRIAKFN
+1210 MAELQGDPRMVKFN

-1250 PQSFSEGIET
+1250 PKSFSEGIQE

-1267 GQRFQRSDDAETQAQ
+1267 GQRFQRGDDAETQAQ
-1282 RGATQLEG
+1282 QGATRLEG

-1303 TTGTAKRSV
+1303 TATGTAKRSV
-1312 RKLHNFI
+1312 RKLSNFI
-1319 RENPEGFTITSDK
+1319 RENPDGFTITSDTY
-1332 LEPVS
+1332 EPAS
-1337 GGFPVAPLKDA
+1337 GGFVVAPVKSA
-1348 EIIVKG
+1348 EIIVDK
-1354 DITRSVLREYVQNA
+1354 DIPRSVLREYIQNA
-1368 RDLATALDREV
+1368 RDLASSLDREV
-1379 FLGGWLDNETNQYY
+1379 FMGGWFNSDDSKYY
-1393 LDNVV
+1393 LDNVIIV
-1398 LPDNREEA
+1398 DNKEEA
-1406 LYIAEIADQ
+1406 LYIAESADQ
-1415 EAFYDLNT
+1415 IAFFDLNT
-1423 FEEVRTQDGIR
+1423 FEEVRTQDGIE
-1434 QLKQDGAYRS
+1434 QLKQDGTYRS
-1444 DISERLRRDLEQARK
+1444 ELSERLGRDLEQARK
-1459 RFKEARLQRDRRS
+1459 RFEKTRLQRDGRS

-1484 PTLFDVAPQED
+1484 PTLFDVAPQQD
-1495 LDKLSEAVNRLDE
+1495 LEKLSEAVNRLDE
-1508 QVVTPNVKYSRLA
+1508 QVVTPNVKYSVRS
-1521 TKPSNPNALR
+1521 TKPVNPNRMR

-1548 SESALRYA
+1548 NESALRYA
-1556 YGYIRERGGDV
+1556 YGYVRERGGDV
-1567 LPVTYTDGNH
+1567 IPVTYTDGNH

-1625 YGNAGYQGIEVKA
+1625 YGNAGYQGIEVKS
-1638 DTGRSIQLT
+1638 DTGKSIQIT

-1674 RTIYPTREQRK
+1674 RTIYPTREKRK

-1693 RNRSRRPSQDSPFA
+1693 RNRSRRPTQDSPFA

-1721 VRRLSVA
+1721 VRRLSAV

-1773 SQEKAKKLA
+1773 SQQRAKKLA

-1798 MLDELKKKGLK
+1798 MLDELKQKGLK

-1819 DELFYGITGKEITT
+1819 DELFYGITGREINK
-1833 RQDGI
+1833 RQEGI
-1838 YNDIVQG
+1838 YNTIVQG
-1845 IKRLIVT
+1845 IKILTVS
-1852 DSDIDGLISA
+1852 DGDIDNLIA
-1862 SKANNPLR
+1862 ISKRDNPTR
-1870 SSFVD
+1870 SSFLD
-1875 EQIKAGKD
+1875 EQIRAGKD
-1883 KKVALFEAY
+1883 KKVAFIESY
-1892 LYAQHAK
+1892 LYAKHAK
-1899 ERNEYIL
+1899 ERNDYIL
-1906 EKTSEDTG
+1906 EKTSEGT
-1914 NMVPNEVGSGMTD
+1914 NVTPNEIGSGMTNQ
-1927 AEADAIINWFDT
+1927 EADAIINWFNS
-1939 YANKTQVEVING
+1939 YADRDSVFAINNQVREVI
-1951 QVRQVVADTNRVRQD
+1951 ADTNAVREE
-1966 GQLSPIFDPEDAR
+1966 GQLSGIFDMDDAR
-1979 WDFYVPLKGSL
+1979 WDSYVPLKGSL
-1990 DPDDETAEL
+1990 DPDDETNEL
-1999 SNRPVSVNKQ
+1999 SNRPISINKQ
-2009 IKGREDRRV
+2009 IRGREDRPV
-2018 TGRSRYATDIMGNL
+2018 TGRSKYATDIIGNV
-2032 FQQNTTA
+2032 FQQNTTSV
-2039 ILRAER
+2039 LRAER

-2051 MLNLLETN
+2051 MLNLLETT
-2059 DPNIVTT
+2059 DPDIVTT
-2066 TEADLARTDFGSVIQ
+2066 TDADFARTDFANVIE
-2081 VTPRKKVVDTR
+2081 VTPRKKVADVR
-2092 TGVISQRAITPQE
+2092 TGVISQRPQTPQE

-2120 ENEKEIQEVAIEFTD
+2120 DDPKEIQEVAIEFKD

-2208 NVPSSMRGIRRYV
+2208 NVPSSMRGIRRYL
-2221 FSNDRDSDEAKMYE
+2221 FNNDRDSDEAKMYE

-2277 KGVKKLGSLLE
+2277 KGAKKLGSLLE
-2288 NTNIVAEN
+2288 NTNLVAEN
-2296 AMRVATFKTLVEKGF
+2296 SMRVATFKTLVEKGF

-2355 QAASKSRKVRAMWAG
+2355 QAATKSRKVRGMWAG

-2376 MQDQLAA
+2376 MQDQLAS

-2404 EHNLVLPDLVGV
+2404 EHNLILPDLAGV

-2425 FPYGFNMAFNTG
+2425 FPYGFNMAFNIG

-2446 AYTAGEA
+2446 GYTAGEA

-2477 VAPTVADPFIS
+2477 VAPTIADPFIS
-2488 VAQNFDYAGR
+2488 VAQNYDYAGR
-2498 PIYKEPSQFGIGKPD
+2498 PIYKEPSQFGVGKPD

-2523 TAKFIAEKANELTGG
+2523 VAKGISSTLNELTGG

-2552 IDFWF
+2552 IDYWF

-2576 GTVTGDPKGLL
+2576 GAVTGDPKGLL

-2610 EREDVGEFVKKRDRV
+2610 EREDVGEYVKKRDRV
-2625 LLALKELKRVA
+2625 LMAMQELKRVA
-2636 KQGDREAY
+2636 KQGDRDGY
-2644 KDTQSRF
+2644 KATQERF
-2651 KDELKIAGLIKGYDN
+2651 KDELKIAGLVRGYDN

-2680 NERIPEKQKEKLV
+2680 NERMPEAQKQKIV

-2699 IQNIVAKSNIA
+2699 IQDIVGKSNMA

>member
-1 MGFIVVQDPETSK
+1 MADIVVNDPQTGK
-14 PYTIQIEG
+14 PYIVRIAG
-22 DSPTED
+22 DTPTKD
-28 EQREIQSFIEQ
+28 EQSQIQQFLEE

-44 DQEPVEPTDDKSGT
+44 EAPVEPDVSDDKSGT
-58 AIGRGF
+58 ALGRGASV
-64 GLGIDVLQQMYGSA
+64 GIDVLQQMYGSA
-78 VEGIGE
+78 LEGIGKK
-84 ETGIKALEDYGK
+84 TGIDALRDYGA

-101 NEQQIAEKQKFFTR
+101 NEQQIAEKQQDFTR
-115 REDIGEDGS
+115 REDIGKDGS
-124 YVGDALSF
+124 YVGDSF
-132 YGETL
+132 SYYGETL
-137 GQQLPQFAPI
+137 GQNLPQLGTSI
-147 IAGSVIGQALIPIP
+147 GAGLIGQATIPIP
-161 GVGATVGRYIG
+161 GVGFVVGA
-172 GTIGGLAAN
+172 LAAN
-181 LPMFWGSHRERDKE
+181 LPFFYGSHRERQKE
-195 ADIRYGRPVE
+195 AIEQGIRTEIDEGTAA
-205 VDNLSSFL
+205 L
-213 YAIPAALLDV
+213 YAIPAAALDTI
-223 VVDRFL
+223 VDKFL
-229 LAIPKGLGLNSG
+229 IALKPLGLGFSKSAI
-241 LLSPSVGGLFTRAA
+241 SPNVGGLFSRAV
-255 KGAGAGATVEIPTE
+255 KGAGAGAAVEVPTE
-269 LGQQVIERYQAG
+269 LGQQVIERFQAG
-281 LPIDDD
+281 LPLDDD
-287 EAMKEYVD
+287 KAVKEYID

-325 KVALAKRQLDMDNA
+325 EAALAKQQLEIDNA

-364 PVDRAIEEATILTSP
+364 PVDRSIEEATILTSP
-379 TNPSEDQSLRRQTG
+379 TDPSEDQALRRETG

-399 LRPEYRSILLQERQR
+399 LRPEYRNILLEERR
-414 ADLEVDNPVTDL
+414 KADVEVDNPVTDL
-426 LEIKRFVEPRT
+426 QEIKRFLEPRT
-437 RKGLAAELAS
+437 RRGITAEVAN

-462 YKTVVNYFKKKSVEA
+462 YNTVVNYFKKKSVDT
-477 KELTREN
+477 KGLTREN
-484 IVDRIKKILVS
+484 IVDRVKKILVS
-495 GKQTDEGGAV
+495 GKQADEGGDV

-511 RIADQMVLDGYI
+511 RITDQMVLDGYI
-523 SLARPESKGNDRTYV
+523 SLAKPESKGNDRIYV
-538 INKESLNDKRNKE
+538 INEETINDKRNKE
-551 VEDAKKILEDAEK
+551 IENARKLLENAKE
-564 RKPKLVEEVEELNA
+564 RKPKIQEEREEAFSGEVDNSLQAVLNRTD
-578 KADIELSNIQ
+578 KQNKLDDVN
-588 GNTEIE
+588 
-594 RLIRAS
+594 
-600 KRGEIVGEK
+600 GEIRR
-609 QKELD
+609 L
-614 QVNNAIKDSNKTI
+614 NSTI
-627 KRLQKE
+627 SRLQKE
-633 IRDSNVRLNL
+633 IRESNPTLNL
-643 RRKTATQVNP
+643 RRKTATEINP
-653 WQQKANNALIT
+653 VQQKVNNALIT
-664 AERAAELRQADTDK
+664 AEKAAEFRQADTDK

-687 DDVVR
+687 DDVLK
-692 SLRKYLSGLGLADVE
+692 SLRKYMGKLGLSDVK

-746 LYDRNLSNAE
+746 LYDRNLSNTE
-756 FEQRLEGVLNH
+756 FEQRLQGVLNH

-778 FTDSEYNSLVRAAT
+778 FTNDEYKSLVKAAM
-792 TRKYVIKSGK
+792 TRKYVVKDGK
-802 KLVERDYT
+802 KLIERKYT

-816 SLYPDL
+816 SLYPNL
-822 NDEAVKEEAIAE
+822 KQEGVQEEAIAE

-856 FVDFFKSIFNAHEE
+856 FIDFFKSIFNAHEE
-870 NGFQNVDDIFDRIK
+870 NGFQNVDDIFEGIR

-895 DREYLDTKVSP
+895 DREYLNTKESP
-906 QAEQGKQSR
+906 KAEQGKQSR
-915 RSLTTTLN
+915 KSLGRQDPSVDFAEDGVRANKLPHQLLVRNKIRDPRDVPTPVVQEFTPNNKEAVLANIDQALANN
-923 PVTAKEEI
+923 PEALSSIDNWLKLESEVFGDTHLPVPPFRAIEYANSPQAMADQLSLLTPEMKKGVDEGFSYVNRLRDLYNNKEATPKMTADLFVWGLLSRGAGPVQQEGAFIDIIDDARDLINKVVAGNFTETDKETWQQTMKKSLPMGSPGRQVTQNVNATADLLLELSKPFGDQTVLQRIHDMIGDPNVSAKEIRREFFRLTDRAGIDNKVVSFILLVAGRDDVLVMDRIQGRHLWDDGSFNDFNLYDGYRKEGSTAKEGLQAIFRGPRSVVITEALEDGLRKNVEETYKI
-931 RANKVGGKITVPDL
+931 LGRPEDASLGRWHWENWVIKGEQVVSHSTLKAVADQSAVGTSVTEGKFATFSSGTRYLKTDKGTVVEFPLSDGNFVYMTPTR
-945 QNYLQDFHMK
+945 QK
-955 TYGRRLDF
+955 
-963 ANSEDRAIAINTAV
+963 E
-977 PEILDMLKRDVSGK
+977 
-991 GWYDEDVVKTFEM
+991 FEAF
-1004 LSQIPDLE
+1004 I
-1012 SLKSNENRRV
+1012 K
-1022 LWSAIAGVTSNGNSV
+1022 
-1037 PLNAKV
+1037 NAKNKIVPRNFKV
-1043 STSQLLRLFRTGKLD
+1043 SENIKKPWFENPQVDRGKLD
-1058 TVQPVAGSTVEGV
+1058 ETARRFENARESVQ
-1071 VNAGFGSRG
+1071 
-1080 PTVAKGLDLLNKLLD
+1080 
-1095 KFGEKGF
+1095 
-1102 AEFWLSQ
+1102 
-1109 HTLREL
+1109 
-1115 GEIRKEAGF
+1115 
-1124 GGAPGSLSGG
+1124 
-1134 MNSMHLGAKIIGDK
+1134 
-1148 TGNFSLA
+1148 
-1155 INGYDVSTK
+1155 GY
-1164 DVWFTRM
+1164 
-1171 IRRLEGT
+1171 I
-1178 FDTKGRHLEGKE
+1178 
-1190 KGKEFGQ
+1190 
-1197 PKGAVDRQNMDDF
+1197 
-1210 MAELQGDPRIAKFN
+1210 
-1224 LSKRDLQA
+1224 
-1232 ILWYKEQNLYTE
+1232 
-1244 LGVPSR
+1244 
-1250 PQSFSEGIET
+1250 
-1260 LNDLLPE
+1260 
-1267 GQRFQRSDDAETQAQ
+1267 
-1282 RGATQLEG
+1282 
-1290 FRERTAGQEALPT
+1290 ERTGEVD
-1303 TTGTAKRSV
+1303 TA
-1312 RKLHNFI
+1312 
-1319 RENPEGFTITSDK
+1319 
-1332 LEPVS
+1332 
-1337 GGFPVAPLKDA
+1337 
-1348 EIIVKG
+1348 
-1354 DITRSVLREYVQNA
+1354 TRVGR
-1368 RDLATALDREV
+1368 
-1379 FLGGWLDNETNQYY
+1379 
-1393 LDNVV
+1393 
-1398 LPDNREEA
+1398 
-1406 LYIAEIADQ
+1406 
-1415 EAFYDLNT
+1415 
-1423 FEEVRTQDGIR
+1423 
-1434 QLKQDGAYRS
+1434 
-1444 DISERLRRDLEQARK
+1444 
-1459 RFKEARLQRDRRS
+1459 
-1472 KQSRRA
+1472 QSRRR
-1478 TAGEVN
+1478 TGEDRGELT
-1484 PTLFDVAPQED
+1484 PTLFDVAPQQD
-1495 LDKLSEAVNRLDE
+1495 LEKLSEAINRLDE

-1556 YGYIRERGGDV
+1556 YGYVRERGGDV

-1819 DELFYGITGKEITT
+1819 DELFYGITGREITS

-1845 IKRLIVT
+1845 IKRLVVT

-1899 ERNEYIL
+1899 ERNAYIL
-1906 EKTSEDTG
+1906 ERTSEDTG

-1951 QVRQVVADTNRVRQD
+1951 QVRQVVADTNKVRQD
-1966 GQLSPIFDPEDAR
+1966 GQLSPIFDADDAP
-1979 WDFYVPLKGSL
+1979 WSFYVPLKGSL

-1999 SNRPVSVNKQ
+1999 SNRPVTVNKQ

-2018 TGRSRYATDIMGNL
+2018 TGRSKYATDIMGNL

-2059 DPNIVTT
+2059 DPDIVTT

-2176 AFIVPNFSRD
+2176 AFIAPNFSRD

-2201 VQRDMLK
+2201 VQRDMFK
-2208 NVPSSMRGIRRYV
+2208 NVLPSMNGIKRYV
-2221 FSNDRDSDEAKMYE
+2221 FFNDRESDGAKMYE

-2258 INNIMGN
+2258 INKIMGN

-2277 KGVKKLGSLLE
+2277 KGAKKLGSLLE

-2370 LIAYGL
+2370 IIAYGL
-2376 MQDQLAA
+2376 MQDQLAS

-2404 EHNLVLPDLVGV
+2404 EHNLIIPDLVGI

-2425 FPYGFNMAFNTG
+2425 FPYGFNMAFNIG

-2523 TAKFIAEKANELTGG
+2523 TAKFIAEKANELSGG
-2538 TKGVSGVVDVNPAL
+2538 TKGVSGVIDVNPAL

-2587 VEGFTEENVRRLPV
+2587 IDGFTEENVRRLPIG
-2601 ARKFVYSVS
+2601 RKFVYSVS

-2625 LLALKELKRVA
+2625 LTALQELKRVA
-2636 KQGDREAY
+2636 KQGDSQGY
-2644 KDTQSRF
+2644 KQTQERF
-2651 KDELKIAGLIKGYDN
+2651 KDELKIAGLINGYNN

-2671 MRLRNQIQE
+2671 MRQRNQIQQS
-2680 NERIPEKQKEKLV
+2680 ERIPESQKEKLI
-2693 ERYNEM
+2693 ERYNER
-2699 IQNIVAKSNIA
+2699 IQLIVAKSNMA

>member
-1 MGFIVVQDPETSK
+1 MGFVVVQDPQTAK
-14 PYTIQIEG
+14 PYTIKIAG

-28 EQREIQSFIEQ
+28 EQRQIQQFIEE

-58 AIGRGF
+58 ALGRGASV
-64 GLGIDVLQQMYGSA
+64 GIDVLQQMYGSA
-78 VEGIGE
+78 LEGIGKV
-84 ETGIKALEDYGK
+84 TGIEGLRDYGA

-101 NEQQIAEKQKFFTR
+101 NEQQIAEKQQDFTR
-115 REDIGEDGS
+115 REDIGKDGS
-124 YVGDALSF
+124 YVGDSFSF

-137 GQQLPQFAPI
+137 GQNLPQLGTSI
-147 IAGSVIGQALIPIP
+147 GAGLIGQAAIPIP
-161 GVGATVGRYIG
+161 GVGFVVGA
-172 GTIGGLAAN
+172 LAAN
-181 LPMFWGSHRERDKE
+181 LPFFYGSHRERQKE
-195 ADIRYGRPVE
+195 AVEQGIRTELDEGTAA
-205 VDNLSSFL
+205 L
-213 YAIPAALLDV
+213 YAIPAAALDTL
-223 VVDRFL
+223 VDKFL
-229 LAIPKGLGLNSG
+229 IALKPFGLGFSKSAI
-241 LLSPSVGGLFTRAA
+241 SPNVGGLFSRAA
-255 KGAGAGATVEIPTE
+255 KGAGAGAAVEVPTE
-269 LGQQVIERYQAG
+269 LGQQVIERFQAG

-325 KVALAKRQLDMDNA
+325 EAALAKRQLEIDNA

-364 PVDRAIEEATILTSP
+364 PVDRSIEEATILTSP
-379 TNPSEDQSLRRQTG
+379 TDPSEDQALRRETG

-399 LRPEYRSILLQERQR
+399 LRPEYRNILLEERR
-414 ADLEVDNPVTDL
+414 KADIEVDNPITDL
-426 LEIKRFVEPRT
+426 QEIKRFLEPRT
-437 RKGLAAELAS
+437 RRGLTAEVAN

-462 YKTVVNYFKKKSVEA
+462 YNTVVNYFKKKSVDT
-477 KELTREN
+477 KGLTREN
-484 IVDRIKKILVS
+484 IVDRVKKILVS
-495 GKQTDEGGAV
+495 GKQADQGGDV

-511 RIADQMVLDGYI
+511 RITDQMVLDGYI
-523 SLARPESKGNDRTYV
+523 SLAKPESKGNDRIYV
-538 INKESLNDKRNKE
+538 INEETINDKRNKE
-551 VEDAKKILEDAEK
+551 IENARKLLENAKE
-564 RKPKLVEEVEELNA
+564 RKPKIQEEREEAFSGPVDN
-578 KADIELSNIQ
+578 SIQ
-588 GNTEIE
+588 AILARSDKQRKLDDVN
-594 RLIRAS
+594 
-600 KRGEIVGEK
+600 GEIRR
-609 QKELD
+609 L
-614 QVNNAIKDSNKTI
+614 NSTI
-627 KRLQKE
+627 SRLQKE
-633 IRDSNVRLNL
+633 IRESNPTLNL
-643 RRKTATQVNP
+643 RRKTATEINP
-653 WQQKANNALIT
+653 VQQKVNNALIP
-664 AERAAELRQADTDK
+664 AEKAAEFRQADKDK

-687 DDVVR
+687 DDVLK
-692 SLRKYLSGLGLADVE
+692 SLRKYMGKLGLADVK

-746 LYDRNLSNAE
+746 LYDRNLSNTE
-756 FEQRLEGVLNH
+756 FEQRLQGVLNH

-778 FTDSEYNSLVRAAT
+778 FTNDEYKSLVKAAM
-792 TRKYVIKSGK
+792 TRKYVMKDGK
-802 KLVERDYT
+802 KLIERKYT

-816 SLYPDL
+816 SLYPNLDQEGL
-822 NDEAVKEEAIAE
+822 QEEAIAE
-834 MFRDAMDGKLK
+834 MFRDAMDGKFK
-845 LAGRP
+845 LVGRP

-856 FVDFFKSIFNAHEE
+856 FIDFFKSIFNAHEE
-870 NGFQNVDDIFDRIK
+870 NGFQNVDDIFEGIR
-884 TGDIGERARTD
+884 TGDIGERARSA

-1012 SLKSNENRRV
+1012 SLRSNENRRV
-1022 LWSAIAGVTSNGNSV
+1022 IWSAIAGVTSNGNPV
-1037 PLNAKV
+1037 PQNAKV
-1043 STSQLLRLFRTGKLD
+1043 ATAQLLRRLRTGKFD
-1058 TVQPVAGSTVEGV
+1058 TTPPPKGTTVENV
-1071 VNAGFGSRG
+1071 PNAGFGVRG
-1080 PTVAKGLDLLNKLLD
+1080 PSIGKGLNLLNTLLD
-1095 KFGEKGF
+1095 KYGEKGF

-1115 GEIRKEAGF
+1115 TDLRKESGL
-1124 GGAPGSLSGG
+1124 GGSPGGLGG
-1134 MNSMHLGAKIIGDK
+1134 GLNSMHLGAKIIGDK
-1148 TGNFSLA
+1148 TGNFSLN

-1164 DVWFTRM
+1164 DVWFTRT

-1178 FDTKGRHLEGKE
+1178 FDTKGRHLDGKE

-1197 PKGAVDRQNMDDF
+1197 PKGIVDRQNMDDF
-1210 MAELQGDPRIAKFN
+1210 MAELQGDPRLAKFN
-1224 LSKRDLQA
+1224 LSTQDLQA

-1267 GQRFQRSDDAETQAQ
+1267 GQRFQRGDDAETQAQ

-1312 RKLHNFI
+1312 RKLSNFI
-1319 RENPEGFTITSDK
+1319 RENPDGFTITSDTY
-1332 LEPVS
+1332 EPAS
-1337 GGFPVAPLKDA
+1337 GGFVVAPVKSA
-1348 EIIVKG
+1348 EIIVDK
-1354 DITRSVLREYVQNA
+1354 DIPRSVLKEYIQNA
-1368 RDLATALDREV
+1368 RDLASSLDREV
-1379 FLGGWLDNETNQYY
+1379 FMGGWFNSDDSKYY
-1393 LDNVV
+1393 LDNVIIV
-1398 LPDNREEA
+1398 DNKEEA
-1406 LYIAEIADQ
+1406 LYIAESADQ
-1415 EAFYDLNT
+1415 IAFFDLNT
-1423 FEEVRTQDGIR
+1423 FEEVRTQDGIE
-1434 QLKQDGAYRS
+1434 QLKQDGTYRS
-1444 DISERLRRDLEQARK
+1444 ELSERLGRDLEQARK
-1459 RFKEARLQRDRRS
+1459 RFEKTRLQRDGRS

-1899 ERNEYIL
+1899 ERNAYIL

-1966 GQLSPIFDPEDAR
+1966 GQLSPIFDADDAP
-1979 WDFYVPLKGSL
+1979 WKSYVPLKGSL

-1999 SNRPVSVNKQ
+1999 SNRPVQVNKQ
-2009 IKGREDRRV
+2009 IKGLREDRRV
-2018 TGRSRYATDIMGNL
+2018 TGRSKYATDIMGNI

-2277 KGVKKLGSLLE
+2277 KGAKKLGSLLE

-2355 QAASKSRKVRAMWAG
+2355 QAATKSRKVRAMWAG

-2576 GTVTGDPKGLL
+2576 GAVTGDPKGLL

>member
-44 DQEPVEPTDDKSGT
+44 DQEPVETPDDKSGT
-58 AIGRGF
+58 ALGRGASV
-64 GLGIDVLQQMYGSA
+64 GIDVLQQMYGSA
-78 VEGIGE
+78 LEGIGKV
-84 ETGIKALEDYGK
+84 TGIEGLRDYGA

-101 NEQQIAEKQKFFTR
+101 NEQQIAEKQQDFTR
-115 REDIGEDGS
+115 REDIGKDGS
-124 YVGDALSF
+124 YVGDAFSF

-137 GQQLPQFAPI
+137 GQNLPQLGTSI
-147 IAGSVIGQALIPIP
+147 GAGLIGQAAIPIP
-161 GVGATVGRYIG
+161 GVGFVVGA
-172 GTIGGLAAN
+172 LAAN
-181 LPMFWGSHRERDKE
+181 LPFFYGSHRERQKE
-195 ADIRYGRPVE
+195 AVEQGIRTELDEGTAA
-205 VDNLSSFL
+205 L
-213 YAIPAALLDV
+213 YAIPAAALDT
-223 VVDRFL
+223 VVDKFL
-229 LAIPKGLGLNSG
+229 IALKPLGLGFSKSAI
-241 LLSPSVGGLFTRAA
+241 SPNVGGLFSRAA
-255 KGAGAGATVEIPTE
+255 KGAGAGAAVEVPTE
-269 LGQQVIERYQAG
+269 LGQQVIERFQAG

-310 TSAVTGDTKENIEKK
+310 TSAITGDTKENIEKK
-325 KVALAKRQLDMDNA
+325 EAALAKRQLEIDNA

-364 PVDRAIEEATILTSP
+364 PVDRSIEEATILTSP
-379 TNPSEDQSLRRQTG
+379 TDPSEDQALRRETG

-399 LRPEYRSILLQERQR
+399 LRPEYRNILLEERR
-414 ADLEVDNPVTDL
+414 KADVEVDNPVTDL
-426 LEIKRFVEPRT
+426 QEIKRFLEPRT
-437 RKGLAAELAS
+437 RRGITAEVAN

-462 YKTVVNYFKKKSVEA
+462 YNTVVNYFKKKSVDT
-477 KELTREN
+477 KGLTREN
-484 IVDRIKKILVS
+484 IVDRVKKILVS
-495 GKQTDEGGAV
+495 GKQADEGGAV

-511 RIADQMVLDGYI
+511 RITDQMVLDGYI
-523 SLARPESKGNDRTYV
+523 SLAKPESKGNDRIYV
-538 INKESLNDKRNKE
+538 INEETINDKRNKE
-551 VEDAKKILEDAEK
+551 IENARKLLENAKE
-564 RKPKLVEEVEELNA
+564 RKPKIQEEREEAFSGPVDN
-578 KADIELSNIQ
+578 SIQ
-588 GNTEIE
+588 AILARSDKQRKLDDVN
-594 RLIRAS
+594 
-600 KRGEIVGEK
+600 GEIRR
-609 QKELD
+609 L
-614 QVNNAIKDSNKTI
+614 NSTI
-627 KRLQKE
+627 SRLQKE
-633 IRDSNVRLNL
+633 IRESNPTLNL
-643 RRKTATQVNP
+643 RRKTATEINP
-653 WQQKANNALIT
+653 VQQKVNNALIT
-664 AERAAELRQADTDK
+664 AEKAAEFRQADKDK

-687 DDVVR
+687 DDVLK
-692 SLRKYLSGLGLADVE
+692 SLRKYMGKLGLADVK

-746 LYDRNLSNAE
+746 LYDRNLSNTE
-756 FEQRLEGVLNH
+756 FEQRLQGVLNH

-778 FTDSEYNSLVRAAT
+778 FTNDEYKSLVKAAM
-792 TRKYVIKSGK
+792 TRKYVMKDGK
-802 KLVERDYT
+802 KLIERKYT

-816 SLYPDL
+816 SLYPNLDQEGL
-822 NDEAVKEEAIAE
+822 QEEAIAE
-834 MFRDAMDGKLK
+834 MFRDAMDGKFK
-845 LAGRP
+845 LVGRP

-856 FVDFFKSIFNAHEE
+856 FIDFFKSIFNAHEE
-870 NGFQNVDDIFDRIK
+870 NGFQNVDDIFEGIR
-884 TGDIGERARTD
+884 TGDIGDRARTD
-895 DREYLDTKVSP
+895 DREYLNTKESP
-906 QAEQGKQSR
+906 KAEQGKQSR
-915 RSLTTTLN
+915 KSLGRQDPSVDFAEDGVRANKLPHQLLVRNKIRDPRDVPTPVVQEFTPNNKEAVLANIDQALANN
-923 PVTAKEEI
+923 PEALSSIDNWLKLESEVFGDTHLPVPPFKAIEYANSPQAMADQLSLLTPEMKKGVDEGFSYVNRLRDLYNNKEATPKMTADLFVWGLLSRGAGPVQQEGAFIDIIDDARDLINKVVGGNFTEADKEVWKSTISKSLPLGSPGRQVTQNVNATADLLLELSKPFGDQTVLQRIHDMIGDPNVSAKEIRREFFRLTDRAGIDNKVVSFILLVAGRDDVLVMDRIQGRHLWDDGSFNDFNLYDGYRKEGSTAKEGLQAIFRGPRSVVITEALEDGLRKNVEETYKI
-931 RANKVGGKITVPDL
+931 LGRPEDASLGRWHWENWVIKGEQVVSHSTLKAVADQSAVGTSVTEGKFATFSSGTRYLKTDKGTVVEFPLSDGNFVYMTPTR
-945 QNYLQDFHMK
+945 QK
-955 TYGRRLDF
+955 
-963 ANSEDRAIAINTAV
+963 E
-977 PEILDMLKRDVSGK
+977 
-991 GWYDEDVVKTFEM
+991 FEAF
-1004 LSQIPDLE
+1004 I
-1012 SLKSNENRRV
+1012 K
-1022 LWSAIAGVTSNGNSV
+1022 
-1037 PLNAKV
+1037 NAKNKIVPRNFKV
-1043 STSQLLRLFRTGKLD
+1043 SENIKKPWFENPQVDRGKLD
-1058 TVQPVAGSTVEGV
+1058 ETARRFENARESVQ
-1071 VNAGFGSRG
+1071 
-1080 PTVAKGLDLLNKLLD
+1080 
-1095 KFGEKGF
+1095 
-1102 AEFWLSQ
+1102 
-1109 HTLREL
+1109 
-1115 GEIRKEAGF
+1115 
-1124 GGAPGSLSGG
+1124 
-1134 MNSMHLGAKIIGDK
+1134 
-1148 TGNFSLA
+1148 
-1155 INGYDVSTK
+1155 GY
-1164 DVWFTRM
+1164 
-1171 IRRLEGT
+1171 I
-1178 FDTKGRHLEGKE
+1178 
-1190 KGKEFGQ
+1190 
-1197 PKGAVDRQNMDDF
+1197 
-1210 MAELQGDPRIAKFN
+1210 
-1224 LSKRDLQA
+1224 
-1232 ILWYKEQNLYTE
+1232 
-1244 LGVPSR
+1244 
-1250 PQSFSEGIET
+1250 
-1260 LNDLLPE
+1260 
-1267 GQRFQRSDDAETQAQ
+1267 
-1282 RGATQLEG
+1282 
-1290 FRERTAGQEALPT
+1290 ERTGEVD
-1303 TTGTAKRSV
+1303 TA
-1312 RKLHNFI
+1312 
-1319 RENPEGFTITSDK
+1319 
-1332 LEPVS
+1332 
-1337 GGFPVAPLKDA
+1337 
-1348 EIIVKG
+1348 
-1354 DITRSVLREYVQNA
+1354 TRVGR
-1368 RDLATALDREV
+1368 
-1379 FLGGWLDNETNQYY
+1379 
-1393 LDNVV
+1393 
-1398 LPDNREEA
+1398 
-1406 LYIAEIADQ
+1406 
-1415 EAFYDLNT
+1415 
-1423 FEEVRTQDGIR
+1423 
-1434 QLKQDGAYRS
+1434 
-1444 DISERLRRDLEQARK
+1444 
-1459 RFKEARLQRDRRS
+1459 
-1472 KQSRRA
+1472 QSRRG
-1478 TAGEVN
+1478 TGEDRGELS
-1484 PTLFDVAPQED
+1484 PTLFDVAPQQD
-1495 LDKLSEAVNRLDE
+1495 LEKLSEAVNRLDE

-1666 PSTKAYTV
+1666 PSTKVYTV

-1845 IKRLIVT
+1845 IKRLVVT
-1852 DSDIDGLISA
+1852 DSDIDSLISA

-1906 EKTSEDTG
+1906 ERTSEDTG

-1939 YANKTQVEVING
+1939 YANKTQVDVINN
-1951 QVRQVVADTNRVRQD
+1951 QVREVVADTNRIRQD
-1966 GQLSPIFDPEDAR
+1966 GQLSPIFDADDAP
-1979 WDFYVPLKGSL
+1979 WSFYVPLKGSL

-1999 SNRPVSVNKQ
+1999 SNRPVTVNKQ

-2018 TGRSRYATDIMGNL
+2018 TGRSKYATDIMGNL

-2176 AFIVPNFSRD
+2176 AFIVPNLSRD
-2186 LITASINIAQYDLPN
+2186 FITASINIAQYDLPN
-2201 VQRDMLK
+2201 VQRDMIA
-2208 NVPSSMRGIRRYV
+2208 NVPSSMRGIKRFV
-2221 FSNDRDSDEAKMYE
+2221 FDNDRDSDEAKMYE

-2265 VAKRPIRDSFVG
+2265 VAKRPVRDSFVG

-2355 QAASKSRKVRAMWAG
+2355 QAATKSRKVRAMWAG

-2404 EHNLVLPDLVGV
+2404 EHNLILPDLVGV

-2538 TKGVSGVVDVNPAL
+2538 TKGVSGVIDVNPAL

-2587 VEGFTEENVRRLPV
+2587 VEGFTEENVRRLPIG
-2601 ARKFVYSVS
+2601 RKFVYSVS